1 MKKFKWSILLFI
13 ILALV
18 LSTGV
23 SYLALNQN
31 VKKANEN
38 TTQKMTVALV
48 NEDQGTVF
56 EGNKI
61 AFGDQFV
68 KNVNKNTKQ
77 EWYVVSRGVAESG
90 LKNNN
95 YNMMIVIPNDF
106 SRKAVA
112 IDSELP
118 EKLTLNY
125 KVNATGNK
133 DLKAEAENTAS
144 AILEDFNKQIIDVY
158 FASVIGKLQG
168 AQDNIGKIIEKGTNQ
183 TTMYK
188 KDVHSPLANY
198 TNQFKTVQDYT
209 GISVNSF
216 KGFQDVL
223 KGFGQALDEGN
234 KSNNTYLEGFNNF
247 QKIQTDNNLLANN
260 FTNQFNQYMSDMNS
274 GDVLKQLSALESAN
288 KIIANQFTLSEKDPN
303 ILADASTI
311 QKYLTDVKKQ
321 VSEYDTELAGK
332 LESDIQETVIKKLK
346 QSMSNDGKQEIFIN
360 TLMKQPDVRIKKQI
374 ENLIAKLPS
383 LNMEEIGQSD
393 LPDTTK
399 LQLQNVIQFTK
410 KYNKE
415 NNFYYDPVNKISL
428 GSAIKEVKDK
438 LYTEG
443 ITFSDTAKVIKMESS
458 QTLKINIPEEF
469 KLDGSTEAL
478 HIDGVDRTSDFLQS
492 EAGEITIAPRNEG
505 DIKISLHVKLKD
517 PNINI
522 DVFSPVTWQWELS
535 GTHKKETSSE
545 KEEPNKE
552 DKGTQTENS
561 KVENVV
567 HKSQY
572 GIMPLVHSAKNPI
585 IKKMENTTG
594 KDNGT
599 GGSPGGG
606 TGTDNGT
613 GGNPGG
619 GTGTDNGTGGNPG
632 GGTGTDNGTGGNPGG
647 GTGTDNGTGGNP
659 GGGTGTD
666 NGTGGNP
673 GGGTGTDNGT
683 GGNPGGGTGTD
694 NGTGGNPGGGTGTD
708 NGTGGNPGGGTGTDN
723 GTGGNPGGG
732 TGTDNGT
739 GGNPGGGTGTDNGT
753 GGNPGGG
760 TGTDN
765 GTGGNPGGETG
776 TDNGK
781 VIESTTNQVVHQKT
795 EVLTKNISNVL
806 IKEAVDTVESY
817 QGLMSLYEMYYGIDL
832 RTKDVGPKLEEG
844 SLDAI
849 ATEQSLYYVLNKQ
862 SLIDLISNLVSASI
876 TSEVKQDMTGLK
888 QKIDS
893 YQQLITSADQNSM
906 LLAEKLNET
915 MQQATS
921 MNQNLGEYV
930 KGLAKWRESSLKLA
944 EEQQVLTTNNA
955 GEQTAV
961 LSLDSGIKS
970 LTMQTQS
977 LVESSK
983 HSLATSDDVY
993 KTFDQINGQA
1003 KEIQDSGTTI
1013 VSKADSLLNDF
1024 TKKMEDD
1031 KAFSKNF
1038 TKILANSRIG
1048 DRQNEMLYEFLSS
1061 PVQKQNDGVIVAGNA
1076 FTPYLIV
1083 LTCFI
1088 VALFTAY
1095 AIANQEKKRTQ
1106 SDHFEERFSLIDMNV
1121 PTTVVAFGISIVEGI
1136 SIGVISGR
1144 LLKFGQ
1150 DQSLLW
1156 IAFITII
1163 MMAFVLVSTYLL
1175 RQIKMVGMFIL
1186 LVFLSMYLFL
1196 TEAVGSKVDQ
1206 MSSVGKLRQ
1215 FSPLQY
1221 IEGFLNDFISGKDTG
1236 KVIFI
1241 VLFVIAIIGLVS
1253 NLFVWHKKWEEKEV
1267 NDQTMEHSG

>member
-38 TTQKMTVALV
+38 TTPKMTVALV

-77 EWYVVSRGVAESG
+77 EWYVVSRGVAENG

-112 IDSELP
+112 IDSEIP

-144 AILEDFNKQIIDVY
+144 VILEDFNKQIIDVY
-158 FASVIGKLQG
+158 FASIIGKLQG
-168 AQDNIGKIIEKGTNQ
+168 AQDNIGKIIEKGNVQ

-188 KDVHSPLANY
+188 KDIHSPLANY

-209 GISVNSF
+209 GVSVNSF

-234 KSNNTYLEGFNNF
+234 KSNSTYLDGFNNF
-247 QKIQTDNNLLANN
+247 QKMQTDNNLLANN
-260 FTNQFNQYMSDMNS
+260 FTNQFNQYMNDMNT
-274 GDVLKQLSALESAN
+274 GDALKQLSALESAN
-288 KIIANQFTLSEKDPN
+288 KIISNQFTFSEKEPN
-303 ILADASTI
+303 ILTDASAI
-311 QKYLTDVKKQ
+311 QKYLADVKKQ

-360 TLMKQPDVRIKKQI
+360 TLMKQPDARIKKQI

-399 LQLQNVIQFTK
+399 LQLQNVIQFTQ

-428 GSAIKEVKDK
+428 GNAIKEVKDR

-443 ITFSDTAKVIKMESS
+443 ITFSDTAKVIKMESP
-458 QTLKINIPEEF
+458 QILKIKIPEEF
-469 KLDGSTEAL
+469 KLDGSTGFL
-478 HIDGVDRTSDFLQS
+478 HIDDVDRTSDFLQS

-505 DIKISLHVKLKD
+505 DIKISLDVKLKD

-522 DVFSPVTWQWELS
+522 DVSSPVTWQWELS
-535 GTHKKETSSE
+535 GTHKKETSPE

-572 GIMPLVHSAKNPI
+572 GIMPLVHSAKTPI

-594 KDNGT
+594 NNGGSQEGGSGT
-599 GGSPGGG
+599 GNGGNQEGGSGTGNGGNQEGGSGTGNGGSQEGGSGTGNGGNQEGGSGTGNGGNQEGG
-606 TGTDNGT
+606 TGTGNGGNQEGGSGT
-613 GGNPGG
+613 GNGGNQEGG
-619 GTGTDNGTGGNPG
+619 SGTGNGGSQEGGSGTGN
-632 GGTGTDNGTGGNPGG
+632 GGNQDQG
-647 GTGTDNGTGGNP
+647 DNST
-659 GGGTGTD
+659 T
-666 NGTGGNP
+666 
-673 GGGTGTDNGT
+673 
-683 GGNPGGGTGTD
+683 
-694 NGTGGNPGGGTGTD
+694 
-708 NGTGGNPGGGTGTDN
+708 
-723 GTGGNPGGG
+723 
-732 TGTDNGT
+732 
-739 GGNPGGGTGTDNGT
+739 
-753 GGNPGGG
+753 
-760 TGTDN
+760 
-765 GTGGNPGGETG
+765 
-776 TDNGK
+776 
-781 VIESTTNQVVHQKT
+781 IESTTNQVVHQKA
-795 EVLTKNISNVL
+795 EVLTKNISSLL

-849 ATEQSLYYVLNKQ
+849 ATDQSLYYVLNKQ
-862 SLIDLISNLVSASI
+862 SLIDLISNLVSSSI
-876 TSEVKQDMTGLK
+876 TTEIKQDMSGLK
-888 QKIDS
+888 QKINS
-893 YQQLITSADQNSM
+893 YQQSITSADQNSM
-906 LLAEKLNET
+906 LLAEKLNGT
-915 MQQATS
+915 TQQATS
-921 MNQNLGEYV
+921 MNENLGEYV
-930 KGLAKWRESSLKLA
+930 KGLAKWRENSLKLV
-944 EEQQVLTTNNA
+944 EEQQVLTTNHA
-955 GEQTAV
+955 GEQTAI

-970 LTMQTQS
+970 LMMQSQS

-1013 VSKADSLLNDF
+1013 VSKADLLLNDF

-1031 KAFSKNF
+1031 KSFSKNF

-1048 DRQNEMLYEFLSS
+1048 DRQNEMLYDFLAS

-1095 AIANQEKKRTQ
+1095 AIANQEKKRMQ
-1106 SDHFEERFSLIDMNV
+1106 SDHFEEKFSLIDMNV

-1136 SIGVISGR
+1136 SIGIISGR

-1156 IAFITII
+1156 IAFITFI

-1206 MSSVGKLRQ
+1206 MSSVGKIRQ

-1221 IEGFLNDFISGKDTG
+1221 IENFLNDFISGKDTG
-1236 KVIFI
+1236 KVIFV

>member
-38 TTQKMTVALV
+38 TTPKMTVALV

-158 FASVIGKLQG
+158 FASIIGKLQG

-247 QKIQTDNNLLANN
+247 QKMQTDNNLLANN

-274 GDVLKQLSALESAN
+274 GDTLKQLSALESAN

-303 ILADASTI
+303 ILADASAI

-332 LESDIQETVIKKLK
+332 LESDIQATILK
-346 QSMSNDGKQEIFIN
+346 RLQKSISNDGQHEVVIN
-360 TLMKQPDVRIKKQI
+360 SLMKQPDIRIKQQI
-374 ENLIAKLPS
+374 ENLITKLPS
-383 LNMEEIGQSD
+383 MNMEEIVQSD
-393 LPDTTK
+393 LPDVTK
-399 LQLQNVIQFTK
+399 LQLKNVIQFTN

-415 NNFYYDPVNKISL
+415 NNFNYNPVNKISL
-428 GSAIKEVKDK
+428 GNSIKEVKESLAKD
-438 LYTEG
+438 G
-443 ITFSDTAKVIKMESS
+443 ITFSDTAKVIGMDSS
-458 QTLKINIPEEF
+458 QTMNITIPSGFE
-469 KLDGSTEAL
+469 LYGSTDSL
-478 HIDGVDRTSDFLQS
+478 LIDGVDRTSEFLQNGAVAIS
-492 EAGEITIAPRNEG
+492 ARNEG
-505 DIKISLHVKLKD
+505 DLKISLHVKLVD
-517 PNINI
+517 PSINI
-522 DVFSPVTWQWELS
+522 DVFSPVTWEWKLNGNYE
-535 GTHKKETSSE
+535 KETSTGKE
-545 KEEPNKE
+545 EPKKEEPNKE
-552 DKGTQTENS
+552 NEGTKTENS

-567 HKSQY
+567 NQTQY
-572 GIMPLVHSAKNPI
+572 GIMPLVNTVKKPI
-585 IKKMENTTG
+585 IQKTEQN
-594 KDNGT
+594 NNNT
-599 GGSPGGG
+599 GGNPEGG
-606 TGTDNGT
+606 TGTDNGNGGNPEGGT
-613 GGNPGG
+613 GTDNGNGGNPGSGTGTDNGNGGNPEGGTGTDNGNGGNPEGGTGTDNGNGGNPGG
-619 GTGTDNGTGGNPG
+619 GTGTDNGNGGNPNQG
-632 GGTGTDNGTGGNPGG
+632 GGST
-647 GTGTDNGTGGNP
+647 
-659 GGGTGTD
+659 
-666 NGTGGNP
+666 
-673 GGGTGTDNGT
+673 
-683 GGNPGGGTGTD
+683 
-694 NGTGGNPGGGTGTD
+694 
-708 NGTGGNPGGGTGTDN
+708 
-723 GTGGNPGGG
+723 
-732 TGTDNGT
+732 
-739 GGNPGGGTGTDNGT
+739 
-753 GGNPGGG
+753 
-760 TGTDN
+760 
-765 GTGGNPGGETG
+765 
-776 TDNGK
+776 
-781 VIESTTNQVVHQKT
+781 VIERTNNYIVHQKT
-795 EVLTKNISNVL
+795 EKLTDNTSNVL
-806 IKEAVDTVESY
+806 IKEAVETVQSY
-817 QGLMSLYEMYYGIDL
+817 QGLMSLYQMYYGIDL
-832 RTKDVGPKLEEG
+832 RTNDVGPKLEEG
-844 SLDAI
+844 TLDAI
-849 ATEQSLYYVLNKQ
+849 ATDHSLYYMLNKQ
-862 SLIDLISNLVSASI
+862 SVIDLISNLVSASI
-876 TSEVKQDMTGLK
+876 TSEVKQDMIGLK
-888 QKIDS
+888 QKMDS
-893 YQQLITSADQNSM
+893 YQQLITSADQNSL

-921 MNQNLGEYV
+921 MNQNLGEYL
-930 KGLAKWRESSLKLA
+930 KGLAKWRESSLKLV

-970 LTMQTQS
+970 LTMQTQL

-983 HSLATSDDVY
+983 HSLSTSDDVY

-1003 KEIQDSGTTI
+1003 KEIQESGTTI

-1048 DRQNEMLYEFLSS
+1048 DRQNEMLYEFLAS

-1136 SIGVISGR
+1136 SIGIISGR

>member
-38 TTQKMTVALV
+38 TTPKMTVALV

-77 EWYVVSRGVAESG
+77 EWYVVSRGVAENG

-112 IDSELP
+112 IDSEIP

-144 AILEDFNKQIIDVY
+144 VILEDFNKQIIDVY
-158 FASVIGKLQG
+158 FASIIGKLQG
-168 AQDNIGKIIEKGTNQ
+168 AQDNIGKIIEKGNVQ

-188 KDVHSPLANY
+188 KDIHSPLANY

-209 GISVNSF
+209 GVSVNSF

-234 KSNNTYLEGFNNF
+234 KSNSTYLDGFNNF
-247 QKIQTDNNLLANN
+247 QKMQTDNNLLANN
-260 FTNQFNQYMSDMNS
+260 FTNQFNQYMNDMNT
-274 GDVLKQLSALESAN
+274 GDALKQLSALESAN
-288 KIIANQFTLSEKDPN
+288 KSISNQFTFSEKEPN
-303 ILADASTI
+303 ILTDASAV
-311 QKYLTDVKKQ
+311 QKYLADVKKQ

-360 TLMKQPDVRIKKQI
+360 TLMKQPDARIKKQI

-393 LPDTTK
+393 LPDATK

-428 GSAIKEVKDK
+428 GNAIKEVKDR
-438 LYTEG
+438 LYTER
-443 ITFSDTAKVIKMESS
+443 ITFSDTAKVIKMESP
-458 QTLKINIPEEF
+458 QILKIKIPEEF

-478 HIDGVDRTSDFLQS
+478 YIDDVDRTSDFLQS

-505 DIKISLHVKLKD
+505 DIKIDLHVKLKD

-522 DVFSPVTWQWELS
+522 DVFSPVMWQWELS
-535 GTHKKETSSE
+535 GTHTKETSPE
-545 KEEPNKE
+545 KEELNKE

-572 GIMPLVHSAKNPI
+572 GIMPLVHNAKTPI

-594 KDNGT
+594 K
-599 GGSPGGG
+599 
-606 TGTDNGT
+606 DNGT

-683 GGNPGGGTGTD
+683 GGNPEGGTGTD

-708 NGTGGNPGGGTGTDN
+708 NGTGGD
-723 GTGGNPGGG
+723 
-732 TGTDNGT
+732 
-739 GGNPGGGTGTDNGT
+739 PGGGTGTDNGT

-776 TDNGK
+776 TDNGTGGNPGGETGTDNGK
-781 VIESTTNQVVHQKT
+781 VIESTTNQVIHQKT
-795 EVLTKNISNVL
+795 EKITDITSSVL

-849 ATEQSLYYVLNKQ
+849 ATDQSLYYVLNKQ
-862 SLIDLISNLVSASI
+862 SLIDLISNLVSSSI
-876 TSEVKQDMTGLK
+876 TTEIKQDMSGLK
-888 QKIDS
+888 QKINS
-893 YQQLITSADQNSM
+893 YQQSITSADQNSM
-906 LLAEKLNET
+906 LLAEKLNGT
-915 MQQATS
+915 TQQATS
-921 MNQNLGEYV
+921 MNENLGEYL
-930 KGLAKWRESSLKLA
+930 KGLAKWRENSLKLV
-944 EEQQVLTTNNA
+944 EEQQVLTTNHA
-955 GEQTAV
+955 GEQTAI

-970 LTMQTQS
+970 LMMQSQS

-1013 VSKADSLLNDF
+1013 VSKADLLLNDF

-1031 KAFSKNF
+1031 KSFSKNF

-1048 DRQNEMLYEFLSS
+1048 DRQNEMLYDFLAS

-1095 AIANQEKKRTQ
+1095 AIANQEKKRMQ
-1106 SDHFEERFSLIDMNV
+1106 SDHFEEKFSLIDMNV

-1136 SIGVISGR
+1136 SIGIISGR

-1156 IAFITII
+1156 IAFITFI

-1206 MSSVGKLRQ
+1206 MSSVGKIRQ

-1221 IEGFLNDFISGKDTG
+1221 IESFLNDFISGKDTG
-1236 KVIFI
+1236 KVIFV

>member
-1 MKKFKWSILLFI
+1 MFI

-38 TTQKMTVALV
+38 STPKMTVALV

-77 EWYVVSRGVAESG
+77 EWYVVSRGVAENG

-144 AILEDFNKQIIDVY
+144 TILEDFNKQIIDVY
-158 FASVIGKLQG
+158 FASIIGKLQG
-168 AQDNIGKIIEKGTNQ
+168 AQDNIGKIIEKGNVQ

-209 GISVNSF
+209 GVSVTSF

-223 KGFGQALDEGN
+223 KGFGLALDEGN
-234 KSNNTYLEGFNNF
+234 KSNNTYLDGFNNF
-247 QKIQTDNNLLANN
+247 QKMQTDNNLLANN
-260 FTNQFNQYMSDMNS
+260 FTNQFNQYMSDMNT

-288 KIIANQFTLSEKDPN
+288 KVITNQFTLSEKEPN
-303 ILADASTI
+303 ILADASAI

-332 LESDIQETVIKKLK
+332 LESDIQGTIIKKLK

-374 ENLIAKLPS
+374 ESLIAKLPS
-383 LNMEEIGQSD
+383 LNMEEIVQSE
-393 LPDTTK
+393 LPDATK
-399 LQLQNVIQFTK
+399 LQLQNVIQFTN

-428 GSAIKEVKDK
+428 GNAIKEVKDR
-438 LYTEG
+438 LYKEG
-443 ITFSDTAKVIKMESS
+443 ITFSDTANVIKMESS

-469 KLDGSTEAL
+469 ELYGNTEAL
-478 HIDGVDRTSDFLQS
+478 HIDDVDRTSDFLQS
-492 EAGEITIAPRNEG
+492 EAGEITIPPRNEG
-505 DIKISLHVKLKD
+505 DIKINLHVKLKNT
-517 PNINI
+517 NINI
-522 DVFSPVTWQWELS
+522 DVFSPVMWDWKLS
-535 GTHKKETSSE
+535 GNHKKETSSE

-572 GIMPLVHSAKNPI
+572 GIMPLVHNAKKPI

-594 KDNGT
+594 NN
-599 GGSPGGG
+599 GGSQEGGSGIGNGENQEGG
-606 TGTDNGT
+606 TGTGN
-613 GGNPGG
+613 GGNPNP
-619 GTGTDNGTGGNPG
+619 GTGNGGNPNP
-632 GGTGTDNGTGGNPGG
+632 GTGNGGNPNP
-647 GTGTDNGTGGNP
+647 GTGNGGNP
-659 GGGTGTD
+659 NPGTG
-666 NGTGGNP
+666 NGGNP
-673 GGGTGTDNGT
+673 NPGTGN
-683 GGNPGGGTGTD
+683 GGNPNPGTG
-694 NGTGGNPGGGTGTD
+694 NGGNPDPGTG
-708 NGTGGNPGGGTGTDN
+708 NGGNPDPGTGN
-723 GTGGNPGGG
+723 GGNPDPG
-732 TGTDNGT
+732 TGN
-739 GGNPGGGTGTDNGT
+739 GGNPDPGTGN
-753 GGNPGGG
+753 GGNPNPG
-760 TGTDN
+760 TGNEGNPDP
-765 GTGGNPGGETG
+765 GTGNGGNPDPGTGNGGNPDPGTG
-776 TDNGK
+776 NGGNQNQGGNSTT
-781 VIESTTNQVVHQKT
+781 IESTTNQVVHQKS
-795 EVLTKNISNVL
+795 EELTKNISSVL

-817 QGLMSLYEMYYGIDL
+817 QGLISLYEMYYGIDL

-862 SLIDLISNLVSASI
+862 SLIDLISNLVSSSI
-876 TSEVKQDMTGLK
+876 TTEVKQDMTGLK

-893 YQQLITSADQNSM
+893 YQQFITSADQNSM
-906 LLAEKLNET
+906 LLAEKLNVT
-915 MQQATS
+915 TQQATS
-921 MNQNLGEYV
+921 MNENLGEYL
-930 KGLAKWRESSLKLA
+930 KGLAKWRESSLKLV
-944 EEQQVLTTNNA
+944 EEQQVLTTNNT

-970 LTMQTQS
+970 LMMQSQS

-983 HSLATSDDVY
+983 HSLTTSDDVY

-1024 TKKMEDD
+1024 TKKMDDD
-1031 KAFSKNF
+1031 KSFSKNF

-1048 DRQNEMLYEFLSS
+1048 DRQNEMLYQFLSS

-1106 SDHFEERFSLIDMNV
+1106 SDHFEEKFSLIDMNV

-1136 SIGVISGR
+1136 SIGIISGR
-1144 LLKFGQ
+1144 LLQFGQ

-1206 MSSVGKLRQ
+1206 MSSVGKVRQ

-1221 IEGFLNDFISGKDTG
+1221 IESFLNDFISGKDTG

>member
-38 TTQKMTVALV
+38 TTPKMTVALV

-77 EWYVVSRGVAESG
+77 EWYVVSRGVAENG

-112 IDSELP
+112 IDSEIP

-144 AILEDFNKQIIDVY
+144 VILEDFNKQIIDVY
-158 FASVIGKLQG
+158 FASIIGKLQG
-168 AQDNIGKIIEKGTNQ
+168 AQDNIGKIIEKGNVQ

-188 KDVHSPLANY
+188 KDIHSPLANY

-209 GISVNSF
+209 GVSVNSF

-234 KSNNTYLEGFNNF
+234 KSNSTYLDGFNNF
-247 QKIQTDNNLLANN
+247 QKMQTDNNLLANN
-260 FTNQFNQYMSDMNS
+260 FTNQFNQYMNDMNT
-274 GDVLKQLSALESAN
+274 GDALKQLSALESAN
-288 KIIANQFTLSEKDPN
+288 KIISNQFTFSEKEPN
-303 ILADASTI
+303 ILTDAAAI
-311 QKYLTDVKKQ
+311 QKYLADVKKQ

-360 TLMKQPDVRIKKQI
+360 TLMKQPDARIKKQI

-399 LQLQNVIQFTK
+399 LQLQNVIQFTQ

-428 GSAIKEVKDK
+428 GNAIKEVKDR

-443 ITFSDTAKVIKMESS
+443 ITFSDTAKVIKMESP
-458 QTLKINIPEEF
+458 QILKIKIPEEF
-469 KLDGSTEAL
+469 KLDGSTGFL
-478 HIDGVDRTSDFLQS
+478 HIDDVDRTSDFLQS

-505 DIKISLHVKLKD
+505 DIKISLDVKLKD

-535 GTHKKETSSE
+535 GTHKKETSPE

-599 GGSPGGG
+599 GG
-606 TGTDNGT
+606 
-613 GGNPGG
+613 NPGG

-632 GGTGTDNGTGGNPGG
+632 GGTGKDNGTGGNS
-647 GTGTDNGTGGNP
+647 
-659 GGGTGTD
+659 
-666 NGTGGNP
+666 
-673 GGGTGTDNGT
+673 
-683 GGNPGGGTGTD
+683 GGGTGTD

-776 TDNGK
+776 TDNGTGGNPGGETGTDNGK
-781 VIESTTNQVVHQKT
+781 VTESTTNQVVHQKA
-795 EVLTKNISNVL
+795 EVLTKNISSLL

-849 ATEQSLYYVLNKQ
+849 ATDQSLYYVLNKQ
-862 SLIDLISNLVSASI
+862 SLIDLISNLVSSSI
-876 TSEVKQDMTGLK
+876 TTEIKQDMSGLK
-888 QKIDS
+888 QKINS
-893 YQQLITSADQNSM
+893 YQQSITSADQNSM
-906 LLAEKLNET
+906 LLAEKLNGT
-915 MQQATS
+915 TQQATS
-921 MNQNLGEYV
+921 MNENLGEYV
-930 KGLAKWRESSLKLA
+930 KGLAKWRENSLKLV
-944 EEQQVLTTNNA
+944 EEQQVLTTNHA

-970 LTMQTQS
+970 LMMQSQS

-1013 VSKADSLLNDF
+1013 VSKADLLLNDF

-1031 KAFSKNF
+1031 KSFSKNF

-1048 DRQNEMLYEFLSS
+1048 DRQNEMLYDFLAS

-1095 AIANQEKKRTQ
+1095 AIANQEKKRMQ
-1106 SDHFEERFSLIDMNV
+1106 SDHFEEKFSLIDMNV

-1136 SIGVISGR
+1136 SIGIISGR

-1156 IAFITII
+1156 IAFITFI

-1206 MSSVGKLRQ
+1206 MSSVGKIRQ

-1221 IEGFLNDFISGKDTG
+1221 IESFLNDFISGKDTG
-1236 KVIFI
+1236 KVIFV

>member
-38 TTQKMTVALV
+38 TTPKMTVALV

-77 EWYVVSRGVAESG
+77 EWYVVSRGVAENG

-112 IDSELP
+112 IDSEIP

-144 AILEDFNKQIIDVY
+144 VILEDFNKQIIDVY
-158 FASVIGKLQG
+158 FASIIGKLQG
-168 AQDNIGKIIEKGTNQ
+168 AQDNIGKIIEKGNVQ

-188 KDVHSPLANY
+188 KDIHSPLANY

-209 GISVNSF
+209 GVSVNSF

-234 KSNNTYLEGFNNF
+234 KSNSTYLDGFNNF
-247 QKIQTDNNLLANN
+247 QKMQTDNNLLANN
-260 FTNQFNQYMSDMNS
+260 FTNQFNQYMNDMNT
-274 GDVLKQLSALESAN
+274 GDALKQLSALESAN
-288 KIIANQFTLSEKDPN
+288 KIISNQFTFSEKEPN
-303 ILADASTI
+303 ILTDAAAI
-311 QKYLTDVKKQ
+311 QKYLADVKKQ

-360 TLMKQPDVRIKKQI
+360 TLMKQPDARIKKQI

-428 GSAIKEVKDK
+428 GNAIKEVKDR

-443 ITFSDTAKVIKMESS
+443 ITFSDTAKVIKMESA
-458 QTLKINIPEEF
+458 QTLKISIPEEF
-469 KLDGSTEAL
+469 KLDGSTGFL
-478 HIDGVDRTSDFLQS
+478 HIDGEDRTSDFLQS

-505 DIKISLHVKLKD
+505 DIKIDLHVKLKD

-522 DVFSPVTWQWELS
+522 DVFSPVMWQWELS
-535 GTHKKETSSE
+535 GTHKKETSPE
-545 KEEPNKE
+545 KEKPNKE

-572 GIMPLVHSAKNPI
+572 GIMPLVHNAKKPI

-594 KDNGT
+594 NNE
-599 GGSPGGG
+599 GSQGGG
-606 TGTDNGT
+606 TGKDNGT

-647 GTGTDNGTGGNP
+647 GTGK
-659 GGGTGTD
+659 
-666 NGTGGNP
+666 
-673 GGGTGTDNGT
+673 
-683 GGNPGGGTGTD
+683 
-694 NGTGGNPGGGTGTD
+694 
-708 NGTGGNPGGGTGTDN
+708 
-723 GTGGNPGGG
+723 
-732 TGTDNGT
+732 
-739 GGNPGGGTGTDNGT
+739 DNGT

-781 VIESTTNQVVHQKT
+781 VTESTTNQVVHQKA
-795 EVLTKNISNVL
+795 EVLTKNISSVL

-849 ATEQSLYYVLNKQ
+849 ATDQSLYYVLNKQ
-862 SLIDLISNLVSASI
+862 SLIDLISNLVSSSI
-876 TSEVKQDMTGLK
+876 TTEIKQDMSGLK
-888 QKIDS
+888 QKINS
-893 YQQLITSADQNSM
+893 YQQSITSADQNSM
-906 LLAEKLNET
+906 LLAEKLNGT
-915 MQQATS
+915 TQQATS
-921 MNQNLGEYV
+921 MNENLGEYL
-930 KGLAKWRESSLKLA
+930 KGLAKWRENSLKLV
-944 EEQQVLTTNNA
+944 EEQQVLTTNHA
-955 GEQTAV
+955 GEQTAI

-970 LTMQTQS
+970 LMMQSQS

-1013 VSKADSLLNDF
+1013 VSKADLLLNDF

-1031 KAFSKNF
+1031 KSFSKNF

-1048 DRQNEMLYEFLSS
+1048 DRQNEMLYDFLAS
-1061 PVQKQNDGVIVAGNA
+1061 PVQKQNDGVIAAGNA

-1095 AIANQEKKRTQ
+1095 AIANQEKKRMQ
-1106 SDHFEERFSLIDMNV
+1106 SDHFEEKFSLIDMNV

-1136 SIGVISGR
+1136 SIGIISGR

-1156 IAFITII
+1156 IAFITFI

-1206 MSSVGKLRQ
+1206 MSSVGKIRQ

-1221 IEGFLNDFISGKDTG
+1221 IESFLNDFISGKDTG
-1236 KVIFI
+1236 KVIFV

>member
-38 TTQKMTVALV
+38 TTPKMTVALV

-77 EWYVVSRGVAESG
+77 EWYVVSRGVAENG

-112 IDSELP
+112 IDSEIP

-144 AILEDFNKQIIDVY
+144 VILEDFNKQIIDVY
-158 FASVIGKLQG
+158 FASIIGKLQG
-168 AQDNIGKIIEKGTNQ
+168 AQDNIGKIIEKGNVQ

-188 KDVHSPLANY
+188 KDIHSPLANY

-209 GISVNSF
+209 GVSVNSF

-234 KSNNTYLEGFNNF
+234 KSNNTYLDGFNNF
-247 QKIQTDNNLLANN
+247 QKMQTDNNLLANN
-260 FTNQFNQYMSDMNS
+260 FTNQFNQYMNDMNT
-274 GDVLKQLSALESAN
+274 GDALKQLSALESAN
-288 KIIANQFTLSEKDPN
+288 KIISNQFTFSEKEPN
-303 ILADASTI
+303 ILTDASAI

-415 NNFYYDPVNKISL
+415 NDFYYDPVNKVSL
-428 GSAIKEVKDK
+428 GNAIKEVKDR

-443 ITFSDTAKVIKMESS
+443 ITFSDTAKVIKMESP
-458 QTLKINIPEEF
+458 QILKIKIPEEF

-478 HIDGVDRTSDFLQS
+478 YIDDVDRTSDFLQS

-517 PNINI
+517 SNINI
-522 DVFSPVTWQWELS
+522 DVFSPVMWQWELS
-535 GTHKKETSSE
+535 GTHKKETSPE
-545 KEEPNKE
+545 KEKPNKE

-606 TGTDNGT
+606 TGA
-613 GGNPGG
+613 
-619 GTGTDNGTGGNPG
+619 
-632 GGTGTDNGTGGNPGG
+632 
-647 GTGTDNGTGGNP
+647 
-659 GGGTGTD
+659 
-666 NGTGGNP
+666 
-673 GGGTGTDNGT
+673 
-683 GGNPGGGTGTD
+683 
-694 NGTGGNPGGGTGTD
+694 
-708 NGTGGNPGGGTGTDN
+708 DN

-781 VIESTTNQVVHQKT
+781 VIESTTNQVVHQKA
-795 EVLTKNISNVL
+795 EVLTKNISSVL

-849 ATEQSLYYVLNKQ
+849 ATDQSLYYVLNKQ
-862 SLIDLISNLVSASI
+862 SLIDLISNLVSSSI
-876 TSEVKQDMTGLK
+876 TTEVKQDMTGLK

-893 YQQLITSADQNSM
+893 YQQFITSADQNSI
-906 LLAEKLNET
+906 LLAEKLNGT
-915 MQQATS
+915 TQQATS
-921 MNQNLGEYV
+921 MNENLGEYV
-930 KGLAKWRESSLKLA
+930 KGLAKWRENSLKLV
-944 EEQQVLTTNNA
+944 EEQQVVTTNHA

-970 LTMQTQS
+970 LMMQSQS

-1013 VSKADSLLNDF
+1013 VSKADLLLNDF

-1031 KAFSKNF
+1031 KSFSKNF

-1048 DRQNEMLYEFLSS
+1048 DRQNEMLYDFLAS

-1095 AIANQEKKRTQ
+1095 AIANQEKKRMQ
-1106 SDHFEERFSLIDMNV
+1106 SDHFEEKFSLIDMNV

-1136 SIGVISGR
+1136 SIGIISGR

-1156 IAFITII
+1156 IAFITFI

-1206 MSSVGKLRQ
+1206 MSSVGKIRQ

-1221 IEGFLNDFISGKDTG
+1221 IESFLNDFISGKDTG
-1236 KVIFI
+1236 KVIFV

>member
-38 TTQKMTVALV
+38 TTPKMTVALV

-77 EWYVVSRGVAESG
+77 EWYVVSRGVAENG

-112 IDSELP
+112 IDSEIP

-144 AILEDFNKQIIDVY
+144 VILEDFNKQIIDVY
-158 FASVIGKLQG
+158 FASIIGKLQG
-168 AQDNIGKIIEKGTNQ
+168 AQDNIGKIIEKGNVQ

-188 KDVHSPLANY
+188 KDIHSPLANY

-209 GISVNSF
+209 GVSVNSF

-234 KSNNTYLEGFNNF
+234 KSNSTYLDGFNNF
-247 QKIQTDNNLLANN
+247 QKMQTDNNLLANN
-260 FTNQFNQYMSDMNS
+260 FTNQFNQYMNDMNT
-274 GDVLKQLSALESAN
+274 GDALKQLSALESAN
-288 KIIANQFTLSEKDPN
+288 KIISNQFTFSEKEPN
-303 ILADASTI
+303 ILTDAAAI
-311 QKYLTDVKKQ
+311 QKYLADVKKQ

-360 TLMKQPDVRIKKQI
+360 TLMKQPDARIKKQI

-428 GSAIKEVKDK
+428 GNAIKEVKDR

-443 ITFSDTAKVIKMESS
+443 ITFSDTAKVIKMESP
-458 QTLKINIPEEF
+458 QTLKISIPEEF
-469 KLDGSTEAL
+469 KLDGSTGFL
-478 HIDGVDRTSDFLQS
+478 HIDGEDRTSDFLQS

-505 DIKISLHVKLKD
+505 DIKIDLHVKLKD

-522 DVFSPVTWQWELS
+522 DVFSPVMWQWELS
-535 GTHKKETSSE
+535 GTHKKETSPE
-545 KEEPNKE
+545 KEKPNKE

-572 GIMPLVHSAKNPI
+572 GIMPLVHNAKKPI

-594 KDNGT
+594 NNE
-599 GGSPGGG
+599 GSQGGG
-606 TGTDNGT
+606 TGKDNGT

-619 GTGTDNGTGGNPG
+619 GTGTDNG
-632 GGTGTDNGTGGNPGG
+632 
-647 GTGTDNGTGGNP
+647 
-659 GGGTGTD
+659 
-666 NGTGGNP
+666 
-673 GGGTGTDNGT
+673 
-683 GGNPGGGTGTD
+683 
-694 NGTGGNPGGGTGTD
+694 
-708 NGTGGNPGGGTGTDN
+708 
-723 GTGGNPGGG
+723 
-732 TGTDNGT
+732 
-739 GGNPGGGTGTDNGT
+739 
-753 GGNPGGG
+753 
-760 TGTDN
+760 
-765 GTGGNPGGETG
+765 
-776 TDNGK
+776 K
-781 VIESTTNQVVHQKT
+781 VTESTTNQVVHQKA
-795 EVLTKNISNVL
+795 EVLTKNISSVL
-806 IKEAVDTVESY
+806 IKEAVDTVETY

-849 ATEQSLYYVLNKQ
+849 ATDQSLYYVLNKQ
-862 SLIDLISNLVSASI
+862 SLIDLISNLVSSSI
-876 TSEVKQDMTGLK
+876 TTEIKQDMSGLK
-888 QKIDS
+888 QKINS
-893 YQQLITSADQNSM
+893 YQQSITSADQNSM
-906 LLAEKLNET
+906 LLAEKLNGT
-915 MQQATS
+915 TQQATS
-921 MNQNLGEYV
+921 MNENLGEYL
-930 KGLAKWRESSLKLA
+930 KGLAKWRENSLKLV
-944 EEQQVLTTNNA
+944 EEQQVLTTNHA
-955 GEQTAV
+955 GEQTAI

-970 LTMQTQS
+970 LMMQSQS

-1013 VSKADSLLNDF
+1013 VSKADLLLNDF
-1024 TKKMEDD
+1024 TKKIEDD
-1031 KAFSKNF
+1031 KSFSKNF

-1048 DRQNEMLYEFLSS
+1048 DRQNEMLYDFLAS
-1061 PVQKQNDGVIVAGNA
+1061 PVQKQNDGVIAAGNA

-1095 AIANQEKKRTQ
+1095 AIANQEKKRMQ
-1106 SDHFEERFSLIDMNV
+1106 SDHFEEKFSLIDMNV

-1136 SIGVISGR
+1136 SIGIISGR

-1156 IAFITII
+1156 IAFITFI

-1206 MSSVGKLRQ
+1206 MSSVGKIRQ

-1221 IEGFLNDFISGKDTG
+1221 IESFLNDFISGKDTG
-1236 KVIFI
+1236 KVIFV

>member
-38 TTQKMTVALV
+38 TTPKMTVALV

-77 EWYVVSRGVAESG
+77 EWYVVSRGVAENG

-112 IDSELP
+112 IDSEIP

-144 AILEDFNKQIIDVY
+144 VILEDFNKQIIDVY
-158 FASVIGKLQG
+158 FASIIGKLQG
-168 AQDNIGKIIEKGTNQ
+168 AQDNIGKIIEKGNVQ

-188 KDVHSPLANY
+188 KDIHSPLANY

-209 GISVNSF
+209 GVSVNSF

-234 KSNNTYLEGFNNF
+234 KSNSTYLDGFNNF
-247 QKIQTDNNLLANN
+247 QKMQTDNNLLANN
-260 FTNQFNQYMSDMNS
+260 FTNQFNQYMNDMNT
-274 GDVLKQLSALESAN
+274 GDALKQLSALESAN
-288 KIIANQFTLSEKDPN
+288 KSISNQFTFSEKEPN
-303 ILADASTI
+303 VLTDASAV
-311 QKYLTDVKKQ
+311 QKYLADVKKQ

-332 LESDIQETVIKKLK
+332 LEGDIQETVIKKLK

-360 TLMKQPDVRIKKQI
+360 TLMKQPDARIKKQI

-393 LPDTTK
+393 LPDATK

-428 GSAIKEVKDK
+428 GNAIKEVKDR
-438 LYTEG
+438 LYTER
-443 ITFSDTAKVIKMESS
+443 ITFSDTAKVIKMESP
-458 QTLKINIPEEF
+458 QILKIKIPEEF

-478 HIDGVDRTSDFLQS
+478 YIDDVDRTSDFLQS

-505 DIKISLHVKLKD
+505 DIKIDLHVKLKD

-522 DVFSPVTWQWELS
+522 DVFSPVMWQWELS
-535 GTHKKETSSE
+535 GTHTKETSPE
-545 KEEPNKE
+545 KEEPNKEEPNKE

-572 GIMPLVHSAKNPI
+572 GIMPLVHNAKKPI

-594 KDNGT
+594 NNEGNQGGGTGKDNGT
-599 GGSPGGG
+599 GGNPGGGTGTDNGTGGNQGGG

-619 GTGTDNGTGGNPG
+619 GTGTDNGTGGNQ
-632 GGTGTDNGTGGNPGG
+632 
-647 GTGTDNGTGGNP
+647 
-659 GGGTGTD
+659 
-666 NGTGGNP
+666 

-781 VIESTTNQVVHQKT
+781 VIESTTNQVIHQKT
-795 EVLTKNISNVL
+795 EKITDITSSVL

-849 ATEQSLYYVLNKQ
+849 ATDQSLYYVLNKQ
-862 SLIDLISNLVSASI
+862 SLIDLISNLVSSSI
-876 TSEVKQDMTGLK
+876 TTEIKQDMSGLK
-888 QKIDS
+888 QKINS
-893 YQQLITSADQNSM
+893 YQQSITSADQNSM
-906 LLAEKLNET
+906 LLAEKLNGT
-915 MQQATS
+915 TQQATS
-921 MNQNLGEYV
+921 MNENLGEYV
-930 KGLAKWRESSLKLA
+930 KGLAKWRENSLKLV
-944 EEQQVLTTNNA
+944 EEQQVVTTNHA

-970 LTMQTQS
+970 LMMQSQS

-1013 VSKADSLLNDF
+1013 VSKADLLLNDF

-1031 KAFSKNF
+1031 KSFSKNF

-1048 DRQNEMLYEFLSS
+1048 DRQNEMLYDFLAS

-1095 AIANQEKKRTQ
+1095 AIANQEKKRMQ
-1106 SDHFEERFSLIDMNV
+1106 SDHFEEKFSLIDMNV

-1136 SIGVISGR
+1136 SIGIISGR

-1156 IAFITII
+1156 IAFITFI

-1206 MSSVGKLRQ
+1206 MSSVGKIRQ

-1221 IEGFLNDFISGKDTG
+1221 IESFLNDFISGKDTG
-1236 KVIFI
+1236 KVIFV

>member
-38 TTQKMTVALV
+38 TTPKMTVALV

-77 EWYVVSRGVAESG
+77 EWYVVSRGVAENG

-112 IDSELP
+112 IDSEIP

-144 AILEDFNKQIIDVY
+144 VILEDFNKQIIDVY
-158 FASVIGKLQG
+158 FASIIGKLQG
-168 AQDNIGKIIEKGTNQ
+168 AQDNIGKIIEKGNVQ

-188 KDVHSPLANY
+188 KDIHSPLANY

-209 GISVNSF
+209 GVSVNSF

-234 KSNNTYLEGFNNF
+234 KSNSTYLDGFNNF
-247 QKIQTDNNLLANN
+247 QKMQTDNNLLANN
-260 FTNQFNQYMSDMNS
+260 FTNQFNQYMNDMNT
-274 GDVLKQLSALESAN
+274 GDALKQLSALESAN
-288 KIIANQFTLSEKDPN
+288 KIISNQFTFSEKEPN
-303 ILADASTI
+303 ILTDAAAI
-311 QKYLTDVKKQ
+311 QKYLADVKKQ

-360 TLMKQPDVRIKKQI
+360 TLMKQPDARIKKQI

-428 GSAIKEVKDK
+428 GNAIKEVKDR

-443 ITFSDTAKVIKMESS
+443 ITFSDTAKVIKMESP
-458 QTLKINIPEEF
+458 QILKIKIPEEF
-469 KLDGSTEAL
+469 KLDGSTGFL
-478 HIDGVDRTSDFLQS
+478 HIDGEDRTSDFLQS

-505 DIKISLHVKLKD
+505 DIKIDLHVKLKD

-522 DVFSPVTWQWELS
+522 DVFSPVMWQWELS
-535 GTHKKETSSE
+535 GTHKKETSPE
-545 KEEPNKE
+545 KEKPNKE

-572 GIMPLVHSAKNPI
+572 GIMPLVHNAKTPI

-594 KDNGT
+594 NN
-599 GGSPGGG
+599 GGSQEGG
-606 TGTDNGT
+606 TGTGNEGNQNQGDNST
-613 GGNPGG
+613 
-619 GTGTDNGTGGNPG
+619 T
-632 GGTGTDNGTGGNPGG
+632 
-647 GTGTDNGTGGNP
+647 
-659 GGGTGTD
+659 
-666 NGTGGNP
+666 
-673 GGGTGTDNGT
+673 
-683 GGNPGGGTGTD
+683 
-694 NGTGGNPGGGTGTD
+694 
-708 NGTGGNPGGGTGTDN
+708 
-723 GTGGNPGGG
+723 
-732 TGTDNGT
+732 
-739 GGNPGGGTGTDNGT
+739 
-753 GGNPGGG
+753 
-760 TGTDN
+760 
-765 GTGGNPGGETG
+765 
-776 TDNGK
+776 
-781 VIESTTNQVVHQKT
+781 IESTTNQVVHQKA
-795 EVLTKNISNVL
+795 EVLTKNISSVL

-849 ATEQSLYYVLNKQ
+849 ATDQSLYYVLNKQ
-862 SLIDLISNLVSASI
+862 SLIDLISNLVSSSI
-876 TSEVKQDMTGLK
+876 TTEIKQDMSGLK
-888 QKIDS
+888 QKINS
-893 YQQLITSADQNSM
+893 YQQSITSADQNSM
-906 LLAEKLNET
+906 LLAEKLNGT
-915 MQQATS
+915 TQQATS
-921 MNQNLGEYV
+921 MNENLGEYV
-930 KGLAKWRESSLKLA
+930 KGLAKWRENSLKLV
-944 EEQQVLTTNNA
+944 EEQQVLTTNHA
-955 GEQTAV
+955 GEQTAI

-970 LTMQTQS
+970 LMMQSQS

-1013 VSKADSLLNDF
+1013 VSKADLLLNDF

-1031 KAFSKNF
+1031 KSFSKNF

-1048 DRQNEMLYEFLSS
+1048 DRQNEMLYDFLAS
-1061 PVQKQNDGVIVAGNA
+1061 PVQKQNDGVIAAGNA

-1095 AIANQEKKRTQ
+1095 AIANQEKKRMQ
-1106 SDHFEERFSLIDMNV
+1106 SDHFEEKFSLIDMNV

-1136 SIGVISGR
+1136 SIGIISGR

-1156 IAFITII
+1156 IAFITFI

-1206 MSSVGKLRQ
+1206 MSSVGKIRQ

-1221 IEGFLNDFISGKDTG
+1221 IESFLNDFISGKDTG
-1236 KVIFI
+1236 KVIFV

>member
-1 MKKFKWSILLFI
+1 
-13 ILALV
+13 
-18 LSTGV
+18 
-23 SYLALNQN
+23 
-31 VKKANEN
+31 
-38 TTQKMTVALV
+38 
-48 NEDQGTVF
+48 
-56 EGNKI
+56 
-61 AFGDQFV
+61 
-68 KNVNKNTKQ
+68 
-77 EWYVVSRGVAESG
+77 
-90 LKNNN
+90 
-95 YNMMIVIPNDF
+95 
-106 SRKAVA
+106 
-112 IDSELP
+112 
-118 EKLTLNY
+118 
-125 KVNATGNK
+125 
-133 DLKAEAENTAS
+133 
-144 AILEDFNKQIIDVY
+144 
-158 FASVIGKLQG
+158 
-168 AQDNIGKIIEKGTNQ
+168 
-183 TTMYK
+183 
-188 KDVHSPLANY
+188 
-198 TNQFKTVQDYT
+198 
-209 GISVNSF
+209 
-216 KGFQDVL
+216 
-223 KGFGQALDEGN
+223 
-234 KSNNTYLEGFNNF
+234 
-247 QKIQTDNNLLANN
+247 DNNLLANN

-288 KIIANQFTLSEKDPN
+288 KIIANQFTLSEKDPS
-303 ILADASTI
+303 ILADASAI

-332 LESDIQETVIKKLK
+332 LESDIQATILK
-346 QSMSNDGKQEIFIN
+346 RLQKSISNDGQHEVVIN
-360 TLMKQPDVRIKKQI
+360 SLMKQPDLRIKQQI

-383 LNMEEIGQSD
+383 LNMEEIVQSD
-393 LPDTTK
+393 LPDVTK
-399 LQLQNVIQFTK
+399 LQLKNVIQFTN

-428 GSAIKEVKDK
+428 GNSIKEIKESLSKD
-438 LYTEG
+438 G
-443 ITFSDTAKVIKMESS
+443 IIFNDTAKVIGMDSS
-458 QTLKINIPEEF
+458 QTMNISIPSGFE
-469 KLDGSTEAL
+469 LYGSTDSL
-478 HIDGVDRTSDFLQS
+478 LIDGVDRTSEFQQNGS
-492 EAGEITIAPRNEG
+492 ITISARNEG
-505 DIKISLHVKLKD
+505 DLKISLHVKLID

-522 DVFSPVTWQWELS
+522 DVFSPITWEWKLNGNYE
-535 GTHKKETSSE
+535 KETSTG

-552 DKGTQTENS
+552 EPNKEEPNKENEGTKAGNS

-567 HKSQY
+567 NKAQY
-572 GIMPLVHSAKNPI
+572 GIMPLVNTVKKPI
-585 IKKMENTTG
+585 IQKTEQSNNNTGGNPEGGTG
-594 KDNGT
+594 TDNGT
-599 GGSPGGG
+599 GGNQGGETG
-606 TGTDNGT
+606 TDNGTGGNQGGETGTDNGT

-673 GGGTGTDNGT
+673 GDGTGTDNGT

-694 NGTGGNPGGGTGTD
+694 NGTGGNPGDGTGTD
-708 NGTGGNPGGGTGTDN
+708 NGTGGNQNQGGGST
-723 GTGGNPGGG
+723 
-732 TGTDNGT
+732 
-739 GGNPGGGTGTDNGT
+739 
-753 GGNPGGG
+753 
-760 TGTDN
+760 
-765 GTGGNPGGETG
+765 
-776 TDNGK
+776 
-781 VIESTTNQVVHQKT
+781 VIERTNNYIVHQKT
-795 EVLTKNISNVL
+795 EKLTNNTSNVL
-806 IKEAVDTVESY
+806 IKEAVETVQSY
-817 QGLMSLYEMYYGIDL
+817 QGLMSLYQMYYGIDL
-832 RTKDVGPKLEEG
+832 RTNDVGPKLEEG

-849 ATEQSLYYVLNKQ
+849 ATDHSLYYMLNKQ
-862 SLIDLISNLVSASI
+862 SVIDLISNLVSASI
-876 TSEVKQDMTGLK
+876 TSEVKQDMIGLK
-888 QKIDS
+888 QKMDS

-921 MNQNLGEYV
+921 MNQNLGEYL
-930 KGLAKWRESSLKLA
+930 KGLAKWRESSLKLV

-1003 KEIQDSGTTI
+1003 KEIQESGTTI

-1136 SIGVISGR
+1136 SIGIISGR

-1156 IAFITII
+1156 IAFITFI

-1206 MSSVGKLRQ
+1206 MSSVGKMRQ

-1241 VLFVIAIIGLVS
+1241 VLFVIAIIGLAS

>member
-1 MKKFKWSILLFI
+1 MFI

-572 GIMPLVHSAKNPI
+572 GIMPLVHNAKTPI

-599 GGSPGGG
+599 GGS
-606 TGTDNGT
+606 
-613 GGNPGG
+613 
-619 GTGTDNGTGGNPG
+619 
-632 GGTGTDNGTGGNPGG
+632 
-647 GTGTDNGTGGNP
+647 
-659 GGGTGTD
+659 
-666 NGTGGNP
+666 P

-876 TSEVKQDMTGLK
+876 TSEIKQDMTGLK

-1095 AIANQEKKRTQ
+1095 AIANQEKKRAQ

-1121 PTTVVAFGISIVEGI
+1121 PTTVVVFGISIVEGI

-1144 LLKFGQ
+1144 LLKFSQ

>member
-1 MKKFKWSILLFI
+1 MFI

-18 LSTGV
+18 LSTGI

-31 VKKANEN
+31 VKKAIEN
-38 TTQKMTVALV
+38 TTPKMTVALV

-158 FASVIGKLQG
+158 FASIIGKLQG
-168 AQDNIGKIIEKGTNQ
+168 AQDNIGKIIEKGTAQ

-247 QKIQTDNNLLANN
+247 QKMQTDNNLLANN

-288 KIIANQFTLSEKDPN
+288 KIIANQFTLSEKDPS
-303 ILADASTI
+303 ILADASAI

-332 LESDIQETVIKKLK
+332 LESDIQATILK
-346 QSMSNDGKQEIFIN
+346 RLQKSISNDGQHEVVIN
-360 TLMKQPDVRIKKQI
+360 SLMKQPDLRIKQQI

-383 LNMEEIGQSD
+383 LNMEEIVQSD
-393 LPDTTK
+393 LPDVTK
-399 LQLQNVIQFTK
+399 LQLKNVIQFTN

-428 GSAIKEVKDK
+428 GNSIKEIKESLSKD
-438 LYTEG
+438 G
-443 ITFSDTAKVIKMESS
+443 IIFNDTAKVIGMDSS
-458 QTLKINIPEEF
+458 QTMNISIPSGFE
-469 KLDGSTEAL
+469 LYGSTDSL
-478 HIDGVDRTSDFLQS
+478 LIDGVDRTSEFQQNGS
-492 EAGEITIAPRNEG
+492 ITISARNEG
-505 DIKISLHVKLKD
+505 DLKISLHVKLID

-522 DVFSPVTWQWELS
+522 DVFSPITWEWKLNGNYE
-535 GTHKKETSSE
+535 KETSTG

-552 DKGTQTENS
+552 EPNKEEPNKENEGTKTENS
-561 KVENVV
+561 KVESVV
-567 HKSQY
+567 NKAQY
-572 GIMPLVHSAKNPI
+572 GIMPLVNTVKKPI
-585 IKKMENTTG
+585 IQKTEQN
-594 KDNGT
+594 NNNT
-599 GGSPGGG
+599 GGNPEGG
-606 TGTDNGT
+606 TGTDNGN

-619 GTGTDNGTGGNPG
+619 GTGTDNGNGGNPNQG
-632 GGTGTDNGTGGNPGG
+632 GGST
-647 GTGTDNGTGGNP
+647 
-659 GGGTGTD
+659 
-666 NGTGGNP
+666 
-673 GGGTGTDNGT
+673 
-683 GGNPGGGTGTD
+683 
-694 NGTGGNPGGGTGTD
+694 
-708 NGTGGNPGGGTGTDN
+708 
-723 GTGGNPGGG
+723 
-732 TGTDNGT
+732 
-739 GGNPGGGTGTDNGT
+739 
-753 GGNPGGG
+753 
-760 TGTDN
+760 
-765 GTGGNPGGETG
+765 
-776 TDNGK
+776 
-781 VIESTTNQVVHQKT
+781 VIERTNNYIVHQKT
-795 EVLTKNISNVL
+795 EKLTNNTSNVL
-806 IKEAVDTVESY
+806 IKEAVETVQSY
-817 QGLMSLYEMYYGIDL
+817 QGLMSLYQMYYGIDL
-832 RTKDVGPKLEEG
+832 RTNDVGPKLEEG

-849 ATEQSLYYVLNKQ
+849 ATDHSLYYMLNKQ
-862 SLIDLISNLVSASI
+862 SVIDLISNLVSASI
-876 TSEVKQDMTGLK
+876 TSEVKQDMIGLK
-888 QKIDS
+888 QKMDS

-921 MNQNLGEYV
+921 MNQNLGEYL

-1003 KEIQDSGTTI
+1003 KEIQESGTTI

-1048 DRQNEMLYEFLSS
+1048 DRQNEMLYEFLAS

-1136 SIGVISGR
+1136 SIGIISGR

-1156 IAFITII
+1156 IAFITFI

-1206 MSSVGKLRQ
+1206 MSSVGKMRQ

-1241 VLFVIAIIGLVS
+1241 VLFVIAIIGLAS

>member
-1 MKKFKWSILLFI
+1 MFI

-38 TTQKMTVALV
+38 TTPKMTVALV

-77 EWYVVSRGVAESG
+77 EWYVVSRGVAENG

-112 IDSELP
+112 IDSEIP

-144 AILEDFNKQIIDVY
+144 VILEDFNKQIIDVY
-158 FASVIGKLQG
+158 FASIIGKLQG
-168 AQDNIGKIIEKGTNQ
+168 AQDNIGKIIEKGNVQ

-188 KDVHSPLANY
+188 KDIHSPLANY

-209 GISVNSF
+209 GVSVNSF

-234 KSNNTYLEGFNNF
+234 KSNSTYLDGFNNF
-247 QKIQTDNNLLANN
+247 QKMQTDNNLLANN
-260 FTNQFNQYMSDMNS
+260 FTNQFNQYMNDMNT
-274 GDVLKQLSALESAN
+274 GDALKQLSALESAN
-288 KIIANQFTLSEKDPN
+288 KIISNQFTFSEKEPN
-303 ILADASTI
+303 ILTDAAAI
-311 QKYLTDVKKQ
+311 QKYLADVKKQ

-360 TLMKQPDVRIKKQI
+360 TLMKQPDARIKKQI

-428 GSAIKEVKDK
+428 GNAIKEVKDR

-443 ITFSDTAKVIKMESS
+443 ITFSDTAKVIKMESP
-458 QTLKINIPEEF
+458 QILKIKIPEEF
-469 KLDGSTEAL
+469 KLDGSTGFL
-478 HIDGVDRTSDFLQS
+478 HIDGEDRTSDFLQS

-505 DIKISLHVKLKD
+505 DIKIDLHVKLKD

-522 DVFSPVTWQWELS
+522 DVFSPVMWQWELS
-535 GTHKKETSSE
+535 GTHKKETSPE
-545 KEEPNKE
+545 KEKPNKE

-572 GIMPLVHSAKNPI
+572 GIMPLVHNAKTPI

-594 KDNGT
+594 NNE
-599 GGSPGGG
+599 GSQGGG
-606 TGTDNGT
+606 TGKDNGT

-632 GGTGTDNGTGGNPGG
+632 GGTGKDNE
-647 GTGTDNGTGGNP
+647 
-659 GGGTGTD
+659 
-666 NGTGGNP
+666 
-673 GGGTGTDNGT
+673 
-683 GGNPGGGTGTD
+683 
-694 NGTGGNPGGGTGTD
+694 
-708 NGTGGNPGGGTGTDN
+708 
-723 GTGGNPGGG
+723 
-732 TGTDNGT
+732 T

-781 VIESTTNQVVHQKT
+781 VTESTTNQVVHQKA
-795 EVLTKNISNVL
+795 EVLTKNISSVL

-849 ATEQSLYYVLNKQ
+849 ATDQSLYYVLNKQ
-862 SLIDLISNLVSASI
+862 SLIDLISNLVSSSI
-876 TSEVKQDMTGLK
+876 TTEIKQDMSGLK
-888 QKIDS
+888 QKINS
-893 YQQLITSADQNSM
+893 YQQSITSADQNSM
-906 LLAEKLNET
+906 LLAEKLNGT
-915 MQQATS
+915 TQQATS
-921 MNQNLGEYV
+921 MNENLGEYV
-930 KGLAKWRESSLKLA
+930 KGLAKWRENSLKLV
-944 EEQQVLTTNNA
+944 EEQQVLTTNHA
-955 GEQTAV
+955 GEQTAI

-970 LTMQTQS
+970 LMMQSQS

-1013 VSKADSLLNDF
+1013 VSKADLLLNDF

-1031 KAFSKNF
+1031 KSFSKNF

-1048 DRQNEMLYEFLSS
+1048 DRQNEMLYDFLAS
-1061 PVQKQNDGVIVAGNA
+1061 PVQKQNDGVIAAGNA

-1095 AIANQEKKRTQ
+1095 AIANQEKKRMQ
-1106 SDHFEERFSLIDMNV
+1106 SDHFEEKFSLIDMNV

-1136 SIGVISGR
+1136 SIGIISGR

-1156 IAFITII
+1156 IAFITFI

-1206 MSSVGKLRQ
+1206 MSSVGKIRQ

-1221 IEGFLNDFISGKDTG
+1221 IESFLNDFISGKDTG
-1236 KVIFI
+1236 KVIFV

>member
-38 TTQKMTVALV
+38 TTPKMTVALV

-77 EWYVVSRGVAESG
+77 EWYVVSRGVAENG

-112 IDSELP
+112 IDSEIP

-144 AILEDFNKQIIDVY
+144 VILEDFNKQIIDVY
-158 FASVIGKLQG
+158 FASIIGKLQG
-168 AQDNIGKIIEKGTNQ
+168 AQDNIGKIIEKGNVQ

-188 KDVHSPLANY
+188 KDIHSPLANY

-209 GISVNSF
+209 GVSVNSF

-234 KSNNTYLEGFNNF
+234 KSNSTYLDGFNNF
-247 QKIQTDNNLLANN
+247 QKMQTDNNLLANN
-260 FTNQFNQYMSDMNS
+260 FTNQFNQYMNDMNT
-274 GDVLKQLSALESAN
+274 GDALKQLSALESAN
-288 KIIANQFTLSEKDPN
+288 KIISNQFTFSEKEPN
-303 ILADASTI
+303 ILTDAAAI
-311 QKYLTDVKKQ
+311 QKYLADVKKQ

-360 TLMKQPDVRIKKQI
+360 TLMKQPDARIKKQI

-428 GSAIKEVKDK
+428 GNAIKEVKDR

-443 ITFSDTAKVIKMESS
+443 ITFSDTAKVIKMESP
-458 QTLKINIPEEF
+458 QILKIKIPEEF
-469 KLDGSTEAL
+469 KLDGSTGFL
-478 HIDGVDRTSDFLQS
+478 HIDGEDRTSDFLQS

-505 DIKISLHVKLKD
+505 DIKIDLHVKLKD

-522 DVFSPVTWQWELS
+522 DVFSPVMWQWELS
-535 GTHKKETSSE
+535 GTHKKETSPE
-545 KEEPNKE
+545 KEKPNKE

-572 GIMPLVHSAKNPI
+572 GIMPLVHNAKTPI

-594 KDNGT
+594 NNEGN
-599 GGSPGGG
+599 PGGG
-606 TGTDNGT
+606 TGKDNGT

-632 GGTGTDNGTGGNPGG
+632 GGTGTDNG
-647 GTGTDNGTGGNP
+647 
-659 GGGTGTD
+659 
-666 NGTGGNP
+666 
-673 GGGTGTDNGT
+673 
-683 GGNPGGGTGTD
+683 
-694 NGTGGNPGGGTGTD
+694 
-708 NGTGGNPGGGTGTDN
+708 
-723 GTGGNPGGG
+723 
-732 TGTDNGT
+732 
-739 GGNPGGGTGTDNGT
+739 
-753 GGNPGGG
+753 
-760 TGTDN
+760 
-765 GTGGNPGGETG
+765 
-776 TDNGK
+776 K
-781 VIESTTNQVVHQKT
+781 VTESTTNQVVHQKA
-795 EVLTKNISNVL
+795 EVLTKNISSVL

-849 ATEQSLYYVLNKQ
+849 ATDQSLYYVLNKQ
-862 SLIDLISNLVSASI
+862 SLIDLISNLVSSSI
-876 TSEVKQDMTGLK
+876 TTEIKQDMSGLK
-888 QKIDS
+888 QKINS
-893 YQQLITSADQNSM
+893 YQQSITSADQNSM
-906 LLAEKLNET
+906 LLAEKLNGT
-915 MQQATS
+915 TQQATS
-921 MNQNLGEYV
+921 MNENLGEYV
-930 KGLAKWRESSLKLA
+930 KGLAKWRENSLKLV
-944 EEQQVLTTNNA
+944 EEQQVLTTNHA
-955 GEQTAV
+955 GEQTAI

-970 LTMQTQS
+970 LMMQSQS

-1013 VSKADSLLNDF
+1013 VSKADLLLNDF

-1031 KAFSKNF
+1031 KSFSKNF

-1048 DRQNEMLYEFLSS
+1048 DRQNEMLYDFLAS
-1061 PVQKQNDGVIVAGNA
+1061 PVQKQNDGVIAAGNA

-1095 AIANQEKKRTQ
+1095 AIANQEKKRMQ
-1106 SDHFEERFSLIDMNV
+1106 SDHFEEKFSLIDMNV

-1136 SIGVISGR
+1136 SIGIISGR

-1156 IAFITII
+1156 IAFITFI

-1206 MSSVGKLRQ
+1206 MSSVGKIRQ

-1221 IEGFLNDFISGKDTG
+1221 IESFLNDFISGKDTG
-1236 KVIFI
+1236 KVIFV

>member
-38 TTQKMTVALV
+38 TTPKMTVALV

-77 EWYVVSRGVAESG
+77 EWYVVSRGVAENG

-112 IDSELP
+112 IDSEIP

-144 AILEDFNKQIIDVY
+144 VILEDFNKQIIDVY
-158 FASVIGKLQG
+158 FASIIGKLQG
-168 AQDNIGKIIEKGTNQ
+168 AQDNIGKIIEKGNVQ

-188 KDVHSPLANY
+188 KDIHSPLANY

-209 GISVNSF
+209 GVSVNSF

-234 KSNNTYLEGFNNF
+234 KSNSTYLDGFNNF
-247 QKIQTDNNLLANN
+247 QKMQTDNNLLANN
-260 FTNQFNQYMSDMNS
+260 FTNQFNQYMNDMNT
-274 GDVLKQLSALESAN
+274 GDALKQLSALESAN
-288 KIIANQFTLSEKDPN
+288 KIISNQFTFSEKEPN
-303 ILADASTI
+303 ILTDAAAI
-311 QKYLTDVKKQ
+311 QKYLADVKKQ

-393 LPDTTK
+393 LPDATK

-410 KYNKE
+410 KYNQE

-428 GSAIKEVKDK
+428 GNAIKEVKDR

-443 ITFSDTAKVIKMESS
+443 ITFSDTAKVIKMESA
-458 QTLKINIPEEF
+458 QTLKISIPEEF
-469 KLDGSTEAL
+469 ELYGSTEAL
-478 HIDGVDRTSDFLQS
+478 KIDDVDYTSMFL
-492 EAGEITIAPRNEG
+492 EKNGEITIPPRNEG
-505 DIKISLHVKLKD
+505 DIKINLNVKLKD

-522 DVFSPVTWQWELS
+522 DVFSPVMWQWELS
-535 GTHKKETSSE
+535 GTHKPE
-545 KEEPNKE
+545 KEKPNKE

-572 GIMPLVHSAKNPI
+572 GIMPLVHNAKTPI

-594 KDNGT
+594 NNE
-599 GGSPGGG
+599 GSQGGG
-606 TGTDNGT
+606 TGK
-613 GGNPGG
+613 
-619 GTGTDNGTGGNPG
+619 DNGTGGNPG

-781 VIESTTNQVVHQKT
+781 VTESTTNQVVHQKA
-795 EVLTKNISNVL
+795 EVLTKNISSVL

-849 ATEQSLYYVLNKQ
+849 ATDQSLYYVLNKQ
-862 SLIDLISNLVSASI
+862 SLIDLISNLVSSSI
-876 TSEVKQDMTGLK
+876 TTEIKQDMSGLK
-888 QKIDS
+888 QKINS
-893 YQQLITSADQNSM
+893 YQQSITSADQNSM
-906 LLAEKLNET
+906 LLAEKLNGT
-915 MQQATS
+915 TQQATS
-921 MNQNLGEYV
+921 MNENLGEYV
-930 KGLAKWRESSLKLA
+930 KGLAKWRENSLKLV
-944 EEQQVLTTNNA
+944 EEQQVLTTNHA

-970 LTMQTQS
+970 LMMQSQS

-1013 VSKADSLLNDF
+1013 VSKADLLLNDF

-1031 KAFSKNF
+1031 KSFSKNF

-1048 DRQNEMLYEFLSS
+1048 DRQNEMLYDFLAS

-1095 AIANQEKKRTQ
+1095 AIANQEKKRMQ
-1106 SDHFEERFSLIDMNV
+1106 SDHFEEKFSLIDMNV

-1136 SIGVISGR
+1136 SIGIISGR

-1156 IAFITII
+1156 IAFITFI

-1206 MSSVGKLRQ
+1206 MSSVGKIRQ

-1221 IEGFLNDFISGKDTG
+1221 IESFLNDFISGKDTG
-1236 KVIFI
+1236 KVIFV

>member
-38 TTQKMTVALV
+38 STPKMTVALV

-77 EWYVVSRGVAESG
+77 EWYVVSRGVAENG

-144 AILEDFNKQIIDVY
+144 TILEDFNKQIIDVY
-158 FASVIGKLQG
+158 FASIIGKLQG
-168 AQDNIGKIIEKGTNQ
+168 AQDNIGKIIEKGNVQ

-223 KGFGQALDEGN
+223 KGFGQTLDEGN

-247 QKIQTDNNLLANN
+247 QKMQSDNNLLANN
-260 FTNQFNQYMSDMNS
+260 FSSQFNQSMSEMGA
-274 GDVLKQLSALESAN
+274 GDALKQLSSLESAN
-288 KIIANQFTLSEKDPN
+288 KIIANQFMLSEKEPN
-303 ILADASTI
+303 ILADASAM

-332 LESDIQETVIKKLK
+332 LESDIQATINKRLQKSL
-346 QSMSNDGKQEIFIN
+346 SNDGQQEVFIN
-360 TLMKQPDVRIKKQI
+360 TLMKQPDVRIKQQI
-374 ENLIAKLPS
+374 ENLITKLPS
-383 LNMEEIGQSD
+383 LNMEEIVQSD
-393 LPDTTK
+393 LPDETK
-399 LQLQNVIQFTK
+399 LQLKNVIQFTN

-415 NNFYYDPVNKISL
+415 NNFNYDPVNKISL
-428 GSAIKEVKDK
+428 GNSIKEVKNSLSKD
-438 LYTEG
+438 G
-443 ITFSDTAKVIKMESS
+443 ITFSDTAKVIKMESP
-458 QTLKINIPEEF
+458 QTMNISIPSGFE
-469 KLDGSTEAL
+469 LYGSTGSL
-478 HIDGVDRTSDFLQS
+478 YIDDVDYTSEFLQNG
-492 EAGEITIAPRNEG
+492 AVTIPARNEG
-505 DIKISLHVKLKD
+505 DLKINLHVKLID
-517 PNINI
+517 PSINI
-522 DVFSPVTWQWELS
+522 DVFSPVTWEWRLNGNYE
-535 GTHKKETSSE
+535 KETSSG
-545 KEEPNKE
+545 KEEPKKEEPKKE
-552 DKGTQTENS
+552 DEGTQSKNS

-567 HKSQY
+567 NKTQY
-572 GIMPLVHSAKNPI
+572 GIMPLVHTAKKPI
-585 IKKMENTTG
+585 IQKTEQ
-594 KDNGT
+594 DNNGNGGT
-599 GGSPGGG
+599 PEGG
-606 TGTDNGT
+606 TGTDPGGT
-613 GGNPGG
+613 PEGGTGTDPGGNPGG
-619 GTGTDNGTGGNPG
+619 GTGTDPGGNPG
-632 GGTGTDNGTGGNPGG
+632 GGTGTDPGGNPGG
-647 GTGTDNGTGGNP
+647 GTGTDPGGNP

-666 NGTGGNP
+666 PGGNP
-673 GGGTGTDNGT
+673 GGGTGTDP
-683 GGNPGGGTGTD
+683 GGNQGD
-694 NGTGGNPGGGTGTD
+694 NS
-708 NGTGGNPGGGTGTDN
+708 
-723 GTGGNPGGG
+723 
-732 TGTDNGT
+732 
-739 GGNPGGGTGTDNGT
+739 
-753 GGNPGGG
+753 
-760 TGTDN
+760 
-765 GTGGNPGGETG
+765 
-776 TDNGK
+776 K
-781 VIESTTNQVVHQKT
+781 VIERTTNQVVHQKT
-795 EVLTKNISNVL
+795 EKLTTNTSNVL
-806 IKEAVDTVESY
+806 IKEAVDTVQSY
-817 QGLMSLYEMYYGIDL
+817 QGLLSLYQMYYGIDL

-862 SLIDLISNLVSASI
+862 SLTDLISNLVSSSI
-876 TSEVKQDMTGLK
+876 TAEVKQDMTGLK

-893 YQQLITSADQNSM
+893 YQQFITSADQNSM
-906 LLAEKLNET
+906 LLAEKLNVT
-915 MQQATS
+915 TQQATS
-921 MNQNLGEYV
+921 MNENLGEYL
-930 KGLAKWRESSLKLA
+930 KGLAKWRESSLKLV
-944 EEQQVLTTNNA
+944 EEQQVLTTNNT

-970 LTMQTQS
+970 LMMQSQS

-983 HSLATSDDVY
+983 HSLTTSDDVY

-1003 KEIQDSGTTI
+1003 KEIQESGTTI

-1024 TKKMEDD
+1024 TKKMDDD
-1031 KAFSKNF
+1031 KSFSKNF

-1048 DRQNEMLYEFLSS
+1048 DRQNEMLYQFLSS

-1106 SDHFEERFSLIDMNV
+1106 SDHFEEKFSLIDMNV

-1136 SIGVISGR
+1136 SIGIISGR
-1144 LLKFGQ
+1144 LLQFGQ

-1206 MSSVGKLRQ
+1206 MSSVGKVRQ

-1221 IEGFLNDFISGKDTG
+1221 IESFLNDFISGKDTG

>member
-1 MKKFKWSILLFI
+1 MKKFRWSILLFI

-38 TTQKMTVALV
+38 TTPKMTVALV

-77 EWYVVSRGVAESG
+77 EWYVVSRGVAENG

-125 KVNATGNK
+125 KVNATGNN

-144 AILEDFNKQIIDVY
+144 TILEDFNKQIIDVY
-158 FASVIGKLQG
+158 FASIIIKLQG
-168 AQDNIGKIIEKGTNQ
+168 AQDNIGKIIEKGNVQ

-209 GISVNSF
+209 GVSVNSF

-223 KGFGQALDEGN
+223 KGFGQVLDEGN

-247 QKIQTDNNLLANN
+247 QKMQSDNNLLANN
-260 FTNQFNQYMSDMNS
+260 FTSQFNQYMSEMNT

-288 KIIANQFTLSEKDPN
+288 KVITNQFTLSEKEPN
-303 ILADASTI
+303 ILADASAI
-311 QKYLTDVKKQ
+311 QKHLTDVKKQ

-346 QSMSNDGKQEIFIN
+346 QSMSNDGKKEIFIN
-360 TLMKQPDVRIKKQI
+360 TLMKQPDDRIKKQI
-374 ENLIAKLPS
+374 ENLIVKLPS
-383 LNMEEIGQSD
+383 LNMEEIVQSD

-399 LQLQNVIQFTK
+399 LQLQNVIQFTN

-415 NNFYYDPVNKISL
+415 NNFNYDPVNKISL
-428 GSAIKEVKDK
+428 GNAIKEVKDS
-438 LYTEG
+438 LYKDGT
-443 ITFSDTAKVIKMESS
+443 TFSDTAKVIKMESP
-458 QTLKINIPEEF
+458 QILKIKIPEEF
-469 KLDGSTEAL
+469 ELDGSTGFL
-478 HIDGVDRTSDFLQS
+478 HIDGEDRTSDFLQS

-522 DVFSPVTWQWELS
+522 DVFSPVMWQWELS
-535 GTHKKETSSE
+535 GTHKKETSPE
-545 KEEPNKE
+545 KEKPNKE

-561 KVENVV
+561 RVENVV

-572 GIMPLVHSAKNPI
+572 GIMPLVHNAKKPI
-585 IKKMENTTG
+585 IKKMENTTGNNGGNPGGGTG

-599 GGSPGGG
+599 GGSPGDG
-606 TGTDNGT
+606 TGTG
-613 GGNPGG
+613 
-619 GTGTDNGTGGNPG
+619 
-632 GGTGTDNGTGGNPGG
+632 
-647 GTGTDNGTGGNP
+647 
-659 GGGTGTD
+659 
-666 NGTGGNP
+666 
-673 GGGTGTDNGT
+673 
-683 GGNPGGGTGTD
+683 
-694 NGTGGNPGGGTGTD
+694 
-708 NGTGGNPGGGTGTDN
+708 N

-765 GTGGNPGGETG
+765 GTGGNPGGEPGTDNGTGGNPGGEPG

-795 EVLTKNISNVL
+795 EVLTKNISSVL

-844 SLDAI
+844 SLEAI

-862 SLIDLISNLVSASI
+862 SLIDLISNLVSSGI
-876 TSEVKQDMTGLK
+876 TAEVKQDMTGLK

-893 YQQLITSADQNSM
+893 YQQFITSADQNSM
-906 LLAEKLNET
+906 LLAEKLNVT
-915 MQQATS
+915 TQQATS
-921 MNQNLGEYV
+921 MNENLGEYL
-930 KGLAKWRESSLKLA
+930 KGLAKWRESSLKLV
-944 EEQQVLTTNNA
+944 EEQQVLTTNNT

-970 LTMQTQS
+970 LMSQSQS

-1031 KAFSKNF
+1031 KTFSKNF

-1048 DRQNEMLYEFLSS
+1048 DRQNEMLYQFLSS

-1106 SDHFEERFSLIDMNV
+1106 SDHFEEKFSLIDMNV

-1136 SIGVISGR
+1136 SIGIISGR
-1144 LLKFGQ
+1144 LLQFGQ

-1206 MSSVGKLRQ
+1206 MSSVGKVRQ

-1221 IEGFLNDFISGKDTG
+1221 IESFLNDFISGKDTG

>member
-38 TTQKMTVALV
+38 TTPKMTVALV

-68 KNVNKNTKQ
+68 KNVNKNMKQ
-77 EWYVVSRGVAESG
+77 EWYVVSRGVAENG

-112 IDSELP
+112 IDSEIP

-144 AILEDFNKQIIDVY
+144 VILEDFNKQIIDVY
-158 FASVIGKLQG
+158 FASIIGKLQG
-168 AQDNIGKIIEKGTNQ
+168 AQDNIGKIIEKGNVQ

-188 KDVHSPLANY
+188 KDIHSPLANY

-234 KSNNTYLEGFNNF
+234 KSNNTYLDGFNNF
-247 QKIQTDNNLLANN
+247 QKMQTDNNLLANN
-260 FTNQFNQYMSDMNS
+260 FTNQFNQYMNDMNT
-274 GDVLKQLSALESAN
+274 GDALKQLSALESAN
-288 KIIANQFTLSEKDPN
+288 KIISNQFTFSEKEPN
-303 ILADASTI
+303 ILTDASAV
-311 QKYLTDVKKQ
+311 QKYLADVKKQ

-415 NNFYYDPVNKISL
+415 NDFYYDPVNKVSL
-428 GSAIKEVKDK
+428 GNAIKEVKDR

-443 ITFSDTAKVIKMESS
+443 ITFSDTAKVIKMESP
-458 QTLKINIPEEF
+458 QILKIKIPEEF

-478 HIDGVDRTSDFLQS
+478 YIDDVDRTSDFLQS

-517 PNINI
+517 SNINI
-522 DVFSPVTWQWELS
+522 DVFSPVMWQWELS
-535 GTHKKETSSE
+535 GTHKKETSPE
-545 KEEPNKE
+545 KEKPNKE

-599 GGSPGGG
+599 GGSPGGE
-606 TGTDNGT
+606 TGA
-613 GGNPGG
+613 
-619 GTGTDNGTGGNPG
+619 
-632 GGTGTDNGTGGNPGG
+632 
-647 GTGTDNGTGGNP
+647 
-659 GGGTGTD
+659 
-666 NGTGGNP
+666 
-673 GGGTGTDNGT
+673 
-683 GGNPGGGTGTD
+683 
-694 NGTGGNPGGGTGTD
+694 
-708 NGTGGNPGGGTGTDN
+708 DN

-781 VIESTTNQVVHQKT
+781 VIESTTNQVVHQKA
-795 EVLTKNISNVL
+795 EVLTKNISSVL

-849 ATEQSLYYVLNKQ
+849 ATDQSLYYVLNKQ
-862 SLIDLISNLVSASI
+862 SLIDLISNLVSSSI
-876 TSEVKQDMTGLK
+876 TTEVKQDMTGLK

-893 YQQLITSADQNSM
+893 YQQFITSADQNSI
-906 LLAEKLNET
+906 LLAEKLNGT
-915 MQQATS
+915 TQQATS
-921 MNQNLGEYV
+921 MNENLGEYV
-930 KGLAKWRESSLKLA
+930 KGLAKWRENSLKLV
-944 EEQQVLTTNNA
+944 EEQQVVTTNHA

-970 LTMQTQS
+970 LMMQSQS

-1013 VSKADSLLNDF
+1013 VSKADLLLNDF

-1031 KAFSKNF
+1031 KSFSKNF

-1048 DRQNEMLYEFLSS
+1048 DRQNEMLYDFLAS

-1095 AIANQEKKRTQ
+1095 AIANQEKKRMQ
-1106 SDHFEERFSLIDMNV
+1106 SDHFEEKFSLIDMNV

-1136 SIGVISGR
+1136 SIGIISGR

-1156 IAFITII
+1156 IAFITFI

-1206 MSSVGKLRQ
+1206 MSSVGKIRQ

-1221 IEGFLNDFISGKDTG
+1221 IESFLNDFISGKDTG
-1236 KVIFI
+1236 KVIFV

>member
-1 MKKFKWSILLFI
+1 MFI

-38 TTQKMTVALV
+38 STPKMTVALV

-77 EWYVVSRGVAESG
+77 EWYVVSRGVAENG

-144 AILEDFNKQIIDVY
+144 TILEDFNKQIIDVY
-158 FASVIGKLQG
+158 FASIVGKLQG
-168 AQDNIGKIIEKGTNQ
+168 AQDNIGKIIEKGNVQ

-209 GISVNSF
+209 GVSVTSF

-223 KGFGQALDEGN
+223 KGFGLALDEGN
-234 KSNNTYLEGFNNF
+234 KSNNTYLDGFNNF
-247 QKIQTDNNLLANN
+247 QKMQTDNNLLANN
-260 FTNQFNQYMSDMNS
+260 FTNQFNQYMSDMNT

-288 KIIANQFTLSEKDPN
+288 KVITNQFTLSEKEPN
-303 ILADASTI
+303 ILADASAI

-332 LESDIQETVIKKLK
+332 LESDIQGTIIKKLK

-374 ENLIAKLPS
+374 ESLIAKLPS
-383 LNMEEIGQSD
+383 LNMEEIVQSE
-393 LPDTTK
+393 LPDATK
-399 LQLQNVIQFTK
+399 LQLQNVIQFTN

-428 GSAIKEVKDK
+428 GNAIKEVKDR
-438 LYTEG
+438 LYKEG
-443 ITFSDTAKVIKMESS
+443 ITFSDTANVIKMESS

-469 KLDGSTEAL
+469 ELYGNTEAL
-478 HIDGVDRTSDFLQS
+478 HIDDVDRTSDFLQS
-492 EAGEITIAPRNEG
+492 EAGEITIPPRNEG
-505 DIKISLHVKLKD
+505 DIKINLHVKLKNT
-517 PNINI
+517 NINI
-522 DVFSPVTWQWELS
+522 DVFSPVMWDWKLS
-535 GTHKKETSSE
+535 GNHKKETSSE

-572 GIMPLVHSAKNPI
+572 GIMPLVHNAKKPI

-594 KDNGT
+594 NN
-599 GGSPGGG
+599 GGSQEGGSGIGNGENQEGG
-606 TGTDNGT
+606 TGTGNGGSPNPGT
-613 GGNPGG
+613 GNGGNPNP
-619 GTGTDNGTGGNPG
+619 GTGNGGNPNP
-632 GGTGTDNGTGGNPGG
+632 GTGNGGNPNP
-647 GTGTDNGTGGNP
+647 GTGNGGNP
-659 GGGTGTD
+659 NPGTG
-666 NGTGGNP
+666 NGGNP
-673 GGGTGTDNGT
+673 NPGTGN
-683 GGNPGGGTGTD
+683 GGNPDPGTG
-694 NGTGGNPGGGTGTD
+694 NGGNPDPGTG
-708 NGTGGNPGGGTGTDN
+708 NGGNPDPGTGN
-723 GTGGNPGGG
+723 GGNPDPG
-732 TGTDNGT
+732 TGN
-739 GGNPGGGTGTDNGT
+739 GGNPNPGTGNEGNPDPGT
-753 GGNPGGG
+753 GNGGNPDPG
-760 TGTDN
+760 TGN
-765 GTGGNPGGETG
+765 GGNPDPGTGNGGNQNQGGNST
-776 TDNGK
+776 T
-781 VIESTTNQVVHQKT
+781 IESTTNQVVHQKS
-795 EVLTKNISNVL
+795 EELTKNISSVL

-817 QGLMSLYEMYYGIDL
+817 QGLISLYEMYYGIDL

-862 SLIDLISNLVSASI
+862 SLIDLISNLVSSSI
-876 TSEVKQDMTGLK
+876 TTEVKQDMTGLK

-893 YQQLITSADQNSM
+893 YQQFITSADQNSM
-906 LLAEKLNET
+906 LLAEKLNVT
-915 MQQATS
+915 TQQATS
-921 MNQNLGEYV
+921 MNENLGEYL
-930 KGLAKWRESSLKLA
+930 KGLAKWRESSLKLV
-944 EEQQVLTTNNA
+944 EEQQVLTTNNT

-970 LTMQTQS
+970 LMMQSQS

-983 HSLATSDDVY
+983 HSLTTSDDVY

-1024 TKKMEDD
+1024 TKKMDDD
-1031 KAFSKNF
+1031 KSFSKNF

-1048 DRQNEMLYEFLSS
+1048 DRQNEMLYQFLSS

-1106 SDHFEERFSLIDMNV
+1106 SDHFEEKFSLIDMNV

-1136 SIGVISGR
+1136 SIGIISGR
-1144 LLKFGQ
+1144 LLQFGQ

-1206 MSSVGKLRQ
+1206 MSSVGKVRQ

-1221 IEGFLNDFISGKDTG
+1221 IESFLNDFISGKDTG

>member
-38 TTQKMTVALV
+38 TTPKMTVALV

-77 EWYVVSRGVAESG
+77 EWYVVSRGVAENG

-112 IDSELP
+112 IDSEIP

-144 AILEDFNKQIIDVY
+144 VILEDFNKQIIDVY
-158 FASVIGKLQG
+158 FASIIGKLQG
-168 AQDNIGKIIEKGTNQ
+168 AQDNIGKIIEKGNVQ

-188 KDVHSPLANY
+188 KDIHSPLANY

-209 GISVNSF
+209 GVSVNSF

-234 KSNNTYLEGFNNF
+234 KSNSTYLDGFNNF
-247 QKIQTDNNLLANN
+247 QKMQTDNNLLANN
-260 FTNQFNQYMSDMNS
+260 FINQFNQYMNDMNT
-274 GDVLKQLSALESAN
+274 GDALKQLSALESAN
-288 KIIANQFTLSEKDPN
+288 KIISNQFTFSEKEPN
-303 ILADASTI
+303 ILTDAAAI
-311 QKYLTDVKKQ
+311 QKYLADVKKQ

-360 TLMKQPDVRIKKQI
+360 TLMKQPDARIKKQI

-393 LPDTTK
+393 LPDATK

-428 GSAIKEVKDK
+428 GNAIKEVKDR

-443 ITFSDTAKVIKMESS
+443 ITFSDTAKVIKMESP
-458 QTLKINIPEEF
+458 QILKIKIPEEF

-478 HIDGVDRTSDFLQS
+478 YIDDVDRTSDFLQS

-505 DIKISLHVKLKD
+505 DIKIDLHVKLKD

-522 DVFSPVTWQWELS
+522 DVFSPVMWQWELS
-535 GTHKKETSSE
+535 GTHKKETSPE
-545 KEEPNKE
+545 KEKPNKE

-572 GIMPLVHSAKNPI
+572 GIMPLVHNAKTPI

-594 KDNGT
+594 NNEGSQGGGTGKDNGT
-599 GGSPGGG
+599 GGNPGGG
-606 TGTDNGT
+606 TGTDNGTGGNPGGGTGKDNGT

-632 GGTGTDNGTGGNPGG
+632 GGTGTDNG
-647 GTGTDNGTGGNP
+647 
-659 GGGTGTD
+659 
-666 NGTGGNP
+666 
-673 GGGTGTDNGT
+673 
-683 GGNPGGGTGTD
+683 
-694 NGTGGNPGGGTGTD
+694 
-708 NGTGGNPGGGTGTDN
+708 
-723 GTGGNPGGG
+723 
-732 TGTDNGT
+732 
-739 GGNPGGGTGTDNGT
+739 
-753 GGNPGGG
+753 
-760 TGTDN
+760 
-765 GTGGNPGGETG
+765 
-776 TDNGK
+776 K
-781 VIESTTNQVVHQKT
+781 VTESTTNQVVHQKA
-795 EVLTKNISNVL
+795 EVLTKNISSVL

-849 ATEQSLYYVLNKQ
+849 ATDQSLYYVLNKQ
-862 SLIDLISNLVSASI
+862 SLIDLISNLVSSSI
-876 TSEVKQDMTGLK
+876 TTEIKQDMSGLK
-888 QKIDS
+888 QKINS
-893 YQQLITSADQNSM
+893 YQQSITSADQNSM
-906 LLAEKLNET
+906 LLAEKLNGT
-915 MQQATS
+915 TQQATS
-921 MNQNLGEYV
+921 MNENLGEYV
-930 KGLAKWRESSLKLA
+930 KGLAKWRENSLKLV
-944 EEQQVLTTNNA
+944 EEQQVLTTNHA
-955 GEQTAV
+955 GEQTAI

-970 LTMQTQS
+970 LMMQSQS

-1013 VSKADSLLNDF
+1013 VSKADLLLNDF

-1031 KAFSKNF
+1031 KSFSKNF

-1048 DRQNEMLYEFLSS
+1048 DRQNEMLYDFLAS
-1061 PVQKQNDGVIVAGNA
+1061 PVQKQNDGVIAAGNA

-1095 AIANQEKKRTQ
+1095 AIANQEKKRMQ
-1106 SDHFEERFSLIDMNV
+1106 SDHFEEKFSLIDMNV

-1136 SIGVISGR
+1136 SIGIISGR

-1156 IAFITII
+1156 IAFITFI

-1206 MSSVGKLRQ
+1206 MSSVGKIRQ

-1221 IEGFLNDFISGKDTG
+1221 IESFLNDFISGKDTG
-1236 KVIFI
+1236 KVIFV

>member
-1 MKKFKWSILLFI
+1 MFI

-38 TTQKMTVALV
+38 TTPKMTVALV

-77 EWYVVSRGVAESG
+77 EWYVVSRGVAENG

-112 IDSELP
+112 IDSEIP

-144 AILEDFNKQIIDVY
+144 VILEDFNKQIIDVY
-158 FASVIGKLQG
+158 FASIIGKLQG
-168 AQDNIGKIIEKGTNQ
+168 AQDNIGKIIEKGNVQ

-188 KDVHSPLANY
+188 KDIHSPLANY

-209 GISVNSF
+209 GVSVNSF

-234 KSNNTYLEGFNNF
+234 KSNSTYLDGFNNF
-247 QKIQTDNNLLANN
+247 QKMQTDNNLLANN
-260 FTNQFNQYMSDMNS
+260 FTNQFNQYMNDMNT
-274 GDVLKQLSALESAN
+274 GDALKQLSALESAN
-288 KIIANQFTLSEKDPN
+288 KIISNQFTFSEKEPN
-303 ILADASTI
+303 ILTDAAAI
-311 QKYLTDVKKQ
+311 QKYLADVKKQ

-360 TLMKQPDVRIKKQI
+360 TLMKQPDARIKKQI

-428 GSAIKEVKDK
+428 GNAIKEVKDR

-443 ITFSDTAKVIKMESS
+443 ITFSDTAKVIKMESP
-458 QTLKINIPEEF
+458 QILKIKIPEEF
-469 KLDGSTEAL
+469 KLDGSTGFL
-478 HIDGVDRTSDFLQS
+478 HIDGEDRTSDFLQS

-505 DIKISLHVKLKD
+505 DIKIDLHVKLKD

-522 DVFSPVTWQWELS
+522 DVFSPVMWQWELS
-535 GTHKKETSSE
+535 GTHKKETSPE
-545 KEEPNKE
+545 KEKPNKE

-572 GIMPLVHSAKNPI
+572 GIMPLVHNAKTPI

-594 KDNGT
+594 NNE
-599 GGSPGGG
+599 GSQGGG
-606 TGTDNGT
+606 TGKDNGT

-632 GGTGTDNGTGGNPGG
+632 GGTGK
-647 GTGTDNGTGGNP
+647 
-659 GGGTGTD
+659 
-666 NGTGGNP
+666 
-673 GGGTGTDNGT
+673 
-683 GGNPGGGTGTD
+683 
-694 NGTGGNPGGGTGTD
+694 
-708 NGTGGNPGGGTGTDN
+708 
-723 GTGGNPGGG
+723 
-732 TGTDNGT
+732 
-739 GGNPGGGTGTDNGT
+739 
-753 GGNPGGG
+753 
-760 TGTDN
+760 
-765 GTGGNPGGETG
+765 
-776 TDNGK
+776 DNGK
-781 VIESTTNQVVHQKT
+781 VTESTTNQVVHQKA
-795 EVLTKNISNVL
+795 EVLTKNISSVL

-849 ATEQSLYYVLNKQ
+849 ATDQSLYYVLNKQ
-862 SLIDLISNLVSASI
+862 SLIDLISNLVSSSI
-876 TSEVKQDMTGLK
+876 TTEIKQDMSGLK
-888 QKIDS
+888 QKINS
-893 YQQLITSADQNSM
+893 YQQSITSADQNSM
-906 LLAEKLNET
+906 LLAEKLNGT
-915 MQQATS
+915 TQQATS
-921 MNQNLGEYV
+921 MNENLGEYV
-930 KGLAKWRESSLKLA
+930 KGLAKWRENSLKLV
-944 EEQQVLTTNNA
+944 EEQQVLTTNHA
-955 GEQTAV
+955 GEQTAI

-970 LTMQTQS
+970 LMMQSQS

-1013 VSKADSLLNDF
+1013 VSKADLLLNDF

-1031 KAFSKNF
+1031 KSFSKNF

-1048 DRQNEMLYEFLSS
+1048 DRQNEMLYDFLAS
-1061 PVQKQNDGVIVAGNA
+1061 PVQKQNDGVIAAGNA

-1095 AIANQEKKRTQ
+1095 AIANQEKKRMQ
-1106 SDHFEERFSLIDMNV
+1106 SDHFEEKFSLIDMNV

-1136 SIGVISGR
+1136 SIGIISGR

-1156 IAFITII
+1156 IAFITFI

-1206 MSSVGKLRQ
+1206 MSSVGKIRQ

-1221 IEGFLNDFISGKDTG
+1221 IESFLNDFISGKDTG
-1236 KVIFI
+1236 KVIFV

>member
-1 MKKFKWSILLFI
+1 MKKFRWSILLFI

-77 EWYVVSRGVAESG
+77 EWYVVSRGVAENG

-125 KVNATGNK
+125 KVNATGNN

-144 AILEDFNKQIIDVY
+144 TILEDFNKQIIDVY
-158 FASVIGKLQG
+158 FASIIGKLQG
-168 AQDNIGKIIEKGTNQ
+168 AQDNIGKIIEKGNVQ

-209 GISVNSF
+209 GVSVNSF

-223 KGFGQALDEGN
+223 KGFGQVLEEGN

-247 QKIQTDNNLLANN
+247 QKMQTDNNLLANN
-260 FTNQFNQYMSDMNS
+260 FTSQFNQYMSELNT
-274 GDVLKQLSALESAN
+274 GDVLKQLGALESAN
-288 KIIANQFTLSEKDPN
+288 KVIANQFTLSEKEPN
-303 ILADASTI
+303 ILADASAI
-311 QKYLTDVKKQ
+311 QKHLTDVKKQ

-360 TLMKQPDVRIKKQI
+360 TLMKQPDVRIKNQI

-383 LNMEEIGQSD
+383 LNMEEIVQSD

-399 LQLQNVIQFTK
+399 LQLQNVIQFTN

-415 NNFYYDPVNKISL
+415 NNFNYDPVNKISL
-428 GSAIKEVKDK
+428 GNAIKEVKDK

-443 ITFSDTAKVIKMESS
+443 ITFSDTAKVIKMESP

-478 HIDGVDRTSDFLQS
+478 HIDDVDRTSDFLQS

-522 DVFSPVTWQWELS
+522 DVFSPVMWQWELN
-535 GTHKKETSSE
+535 GTHKKETSPE
-545 KEEPNKE
+545 KE

-572 GIMPLVHSAKNPI
+572 GIMPLVHNAKKPI

-594 KDNGT
+594 N
-599 GGSPGGG
+599 
-606 TGTDNGT
+606 N
-613 GGNPGG
+613 
-619 GTGTDNGTGGNPG
+619 
-632 GGTGTDNGTGGNPGG
+632 
-647 GTGTDNGTGGNP
+647 
-659 GGGTGTD
+659 
-666 NGTGGNP
+666 
-673 GGGTGTDNGT
+673 
-683 GGNPGGGTGTD
+683 
-694 NGTGGNPGGGTGTD
+694 
-708 NGTGGNPGGGTGTDN
+708 
-723 GTGGNPGGG
+723 
-732 TGTDNGT
+732 
-739 GGNPGGGTGTDNGT
+739 

-765 GTGGNPGGETG
+765 GTGGNPGGEPG

-781 VIESTTNQVVHQKT
+781 VIESTTNQVVHQKS
-795 EVLTKNISNVL
+795 EELTKNISSVL

-817 QGLMSLYEMYYGIDL
+817 QSLISLYEMYYGIDL
-832 RTKDVGPKLEEG
+832 RTQDVGPKLEEG

-862 SLIDLISNLVSASI
+862 NLIDLISNLVSSGI
-876 TSEVKQDMTGLK
+876 TAEVKQDMTGLK

-893 YQQLITSADQNSM
+893 YHQFITSADQNSM
-906 LLAEKLNET
+906 LLAEKLNVT
-915 MQQATS
+915 TQQATS
-921 MNQNLGEYV
+921 MNENLGEYL
-930 KGLAKWRESSLKLA
+930 KGLAKWRESSLKLV
-944 EEQQVLTTNNA
+944 EEQQVLTTNNT

-970 LTMQTQS
+970 LMSQSQS

-1031 KAFSKNF
+1031 KTFSKNF

-1048 DRQNEMLYEFLSS
+1048 DRQNEMLYQFLSS

-1106 SDHFEERFSLIDMNV
+1106 SDHFEEKFSLIDMNV

-1136 SIGVISGR
+1136 SIGIISGR
-1144 LLKFGQ
+1144 LLQFGQ

-1206 MSSVGKLRQ
+1206 MSSVGKVRQ

-1221 IEGFLNDFISGKDTG
+1221 IESFLNDFISGKDTG

>member
-38 TTQKMTVALV
+38 TTPKMTVALV

-77 EWYVVSRGVAESG
+77 EWYVVSRGVAENG

-112 IDSELP
+112 IDSEIP

-144 AILEDFNKQIIDVY
+144 VILEDFNKQIIDVY
-158 FASVIGKLQG
+158 FASIIGKLQG
-168 AQDNIGKIIEKGTNQ
+168 AQDNIGKIIEKGNVQ

-188 KDVHSPLANY
+188 KDIHSPLANY

-209 GISVNSF
+209 GVSVNSF

-234 KSNNTYLEGFNNF
+234 KSNSTYLDGFNNF
-247 QKIQTDNNLLANN
+247 QKMQTDNNLLANN
-260 FTNQFNQYMSDMNS
+260 FTNQFNQYMNDMNT
-274 GDVLKQLSALESAN
+274 GDALKQLSALESAN
-288 KIIANQFTLSEKDPN
+288 KIISNQFTFSEKEPN
-303 ILADASTI
+303 ILTDAAAI
-311 QKYLTDVKKQ
+311 QKYLADVKKQ

-360 TLMKQPDVRIKKQI
+360 TLMKQPDARIKKQI

-428 GSAIKEVKDK
+428 GNAIKEVKDR

-443 ITFSDTAKVIKMESS
+443 ITFSDTAKVIKMESP
-458 QTLKINIPEEF
+458 QILKIKIPEEF
-469 KLDGSTEAL
+469 KLDGSTGFL
-478 HIDGVDRTSDFLQS
+478 HIDGEDRTSDFLQS

-505 DIKISLHVKLKD
+505 DIKIDLHVKLKD

-522 DVFSPVTWQWELS
+522 DVFSPVMWQWELS
-535 GTHKKETSSE
+535 GTHKKETSPE
-545 KEEPNKE
+545 KEKPNKE

-572 GIMPLVHSAKNPI
+572 GIMPLVHNAKTPI

-594 KDNGT
+594 NNE
-599 GGSPGGG
+599 GSQGGG
-606 TGTDNGT
+606 TGKDNGT

-632 GGTGTDNGTGGNPGG
+632 GGTGKDNETGGNPGG

-659 GGGTGTD
+659 GGGTGK
-666 NGTGGNP
+666 
-673 GGGTGTDNGT
+673 
-683 GGNPGGGTGTD
+683 
-694 NGTGGNPGGGTGTD
+694 
-708 NGTGGNPGGGTGTDN
+708 
-723 GTGGNPGGG
+723 
-732 TGTDNGT
+732 DNGT

-781 VIESTTNQVVHQKT
+781 VTESTTNQVVHQKA
-795 EVLTKNISNVL
+795 EVLTKNISSVL

-849 ATEQSLYYVLNKQ
+849 ATDQSLYYVLNKQ
-862 SLIDLISNLVSASI
+862 SLIDLISNLVSSSI
-876 TSEVKQDMTGLK
+876 TTEIKQDMSGLK
-888 QKIDS
+888 QKINS
-893 YQQLITSADQNSM
+893 YQQSITSADQNSM
-906 LLAEKLNET
+906 LLAEKLNGT
-915 MQQATS
+915 TQQATS
-921 MNQNLGEYV
+921 MNENLGEYV
-930 KGLAKWRESSLKLA
+930 KGLAKWRENSLKLV
-944 EEQQVLTTNNA
+944 EEQQVLTTNHA
-955 GEQTAV
+955 GEQTAI

-970 LTMQTQS
+970 LMMQSQS

-1013 VSKADSLLNDF
+1013 VSKADLLLNDF

-1031 KAFSKNF
+1031 KSFSKNF

-1048 DRQNEMLYEFLSS
+1048 DRQNEMLYDFLAS
-1061 PVQKQNDGVIVAGNA
+1061 PVQKQNDGVIAAGNA

-1095 AIANQEKKRTQ
+1095 AIANQEKKRMQ
-1106 SDHFEERFSLIDMNV
+1106 SDHFEEKFSLIDMNV

-1136 SIGVISGR
+1136 SIGIISGR

-1156 IAFITII
+1156 IAFITFI

-1206 MSSVGKLRQ
+1206 MSSVGKIRQ

-1221 IEGFLNDFISGKDTG
+1221 IESFLNDFISGKDTG
-1236 KVIFI
+1236 KVIFV

>member
-18 LSTGV
+18 LSTGI

-38 TTQKMTVALV
+38 TTPKMTVALV

-158 FASVIGKLQG
+158 FASIIGKLQG
-168 AQDNIGKIIEKGTNQ
+168 AQDNIGKIIEKGTAQ

-247 QKIQTDNNLLANN
+247 QKMQTDNNLLANN

-288 KIIANQFTLSEKDPN
+288 KIIANQFTLSEKDPS
-303 ILADASTI
+303 ILADASAI

-332 LESDIQETVIKKLK
+332 LESDIQATILK
-346 QSMSNDGKQEIFIN
+346 RLQKSISNDGQHEVVIN
-360 TLMKQPDVRIKKQI
+360 SLMKQPDLRIKQQI

-383 LNMEEIGQSD
+383 LNMEEIVQSD
-393 LPDTTK
+393 LPDVTK
-399 LQLQNVIQFTK
+399 LQLKNVIQFTN

-428 GSAIKEVKDK
+428 GNSIKEIKESLSKD
-438 LYTEG
+438 G
-443 ITFSDTAKVIKMESS
+443 IIFNDTAKVIGMDSS
-458 QTLKINIPEEF
+458 QTMNISIPSGFE
-469 KLDGSTEAL
+469 LYGSTDSL
-478 HIDGVDRTSDFLQS
+478 LIDGVDRTSEFQQNGS
-492 EAGEITIAPRNEG
+492 ITISARNEG
-505 DIKISLHVKLKD
+505 DLKISLHVKLID

-522 DVFSPVTWQWELS
+522 DVFSPITWEWKLNGNYE
-535 GTHKKETSSE
+535 KETSTG

-552 DKGTQTENS
+552 EPNKEEPNKENEGTKTENS
-561 KVENVV
+561 KVESVV
-567 HKSQY
+567 NKAQY
-572 GIMPLVHSAKNPI
+572 GIMPLVNTVKKPI
-585 IKKMENTTG
+585 IQKTEQN
-594 KDNGT
+594 NNNT
-599 GGSPGGG
+599 GGNPEGG
-606 TGTDNGT
+606 TGTDNGN

-619 GTGTDNGTGGNPG
+619 GTGTDNGNGGNPNQG
-632 GGTGTDNGTGGNPGG
+632 GGST
-647 GTGTDNGTGGNP
+647 
-659 GGGTGTD
+659 
-666 NGTGGNP
+666 
-673 GGGTGTDNGT
+673 
-683 GGNPGGGTGTD
+683 
-694 NGTGGNPGGGTGTD
+694 
-708 NGTGGNPGGGTGTDN
+708 
-723 GTGGNPGGG
+723 
-732 TGTDNGT
+732 
-739 GGNPGGGTGTDNGT
+739 
-753 GGNPGGG
+753 
-760 TGTDN
+760 
-765 GTGGNPGGETG
+765 
-776 TDNGK
+776 
-781 VIESTTNQVVHQKT
+781 VIERTNNYIVHQKT
-795 EVLTKNISNVL
+795 EKLTNNTSNVL
-806 IKEAVDTVESY
+806 IKEAVETVQSY
-817 QGLMSLYEMYYGIDL
+817 QGLMSLYQMYYGIDL
-832 RTKDVGPKLEEG
+832 RTNDVGPKLEEG

-849 ATEQSLYYVLNKQ
+849 ATDHSLYYMLNKQ
-862 SLIDLISNLVSASI
+862 SVIDLISNLVSASI
-876 TSEVKQDMTGLK
+876 TSEVKQDMIGLK
-888 QKIDS
+888 QKMDS

-921 MNQNLGEYV
+921 MNQNLGEYL

-1003 KEIQDSGTTI
+1003 KEIQESGTTI

-1048 DRQNEMLYEFLSS
+1048 DRQNEMLYEFLAS

-1136 SIGVISGR
+1136 SIGIISGR

-1156 IAFITII
+1156 IAFITFI

-1206 MSSVGKLRQ
+1206 MSSVGKMRQ

-1241 VLFVIAIIGLVS
+1241 VLFVIAIIGLAS

>member
-38 TTQKMTVALV
+38 TTPKMTVALV

-77 EWYVVSRGVAESG
+77 EWYVVSRGVAENG

-112 IDSELP
+112 IDSEIP

-144 AILEDFNKQIIDVY
+144 VILEDFNKQIIDVY
-158 FASVIGKLQG
+158 FASIIGKLQG
-168 AQDNIGKIIEKGTNQ
+168 AQDNIGKIIEKGNVQ

-188 KDVHSPLANY
+188 KDIHSPLANY

-209 GISVNSF
+209 GVSVNSF

-234 KSNNTYLEGFNNF
+234 KSNSTYLDGFNNF
-247 QKIQTDNNLLANN
+247 QKMQTDNNLLANN
-260 FTNQFNQYMSDMNS
+260 FTNQFNQYMNDMNT
-274 GDVLKQLSALESAN
+274 GDALKQLSALESAN
-288 KIIANQFTLSEKDPN
+288 KIISNQFTFSEKEPN
-303 ILADASTI
+303 ILTDAAAI
-311 QKYLTDVKKQ
+311 QKYLADVKKQ

-360 TLMKQPDVRIKKQI
+360 TLMKQPDARIKKQI

-428 GSAIKEVKDK
+428 GNAIKEVKDR

-443 ITFSDTAKVIKMESS
+443 ITFSDTAKVIKMESP
-458 QTLKINIPEEF
+458 QILKIKIPEEF
-469 KLDGSTEAL
+469 KLDGSTGFL
-478 HIDGVDRTSDFLQS
+478 HIDGEDRTSDFLQS

-505 DIKISLHVKLKD
+505 DIKIDLHVKLKD

-522 DVFSPVTWQWELS
+522 DVFSPVMWQWELS
-535 GTHKKETSSE
+535 GTHKKETSPE
-545 KEEPNKE
+545 KEKPNKE

-572 GIMPLVHSAKNPI
+572 GIMPLVHNAKTPI

-594 KDNGT
+594 NNE
-599 GGSPGGG
+599 GSQGGG
-606 TGTDNGT
+606 TGKDNGT

-632 GGTGTDNGTGGNPGG
+632 GGTGKDNGTGGNPGG

-659 GGGTGTD
+659 GGGTGK
-666 NGTGGNP
+666 
-673 GGGTGTDNGT
+673 
-683 GGNPGGGTGTD
+683 
-694 NGTGGNPGGGTGTD
+694 
-708 NGTGGNPGGGTGTDN
+708 
-723 GTGGNPGGG
+723 
-732 TGTDNGT
+732 
-739 GGNPGGGTGTDNGT
+739 
-753 GGNPGGG
+753 
-760 TGTDN
+760 
-765 GTGGNPGGETG
+765 
-776 TDNGK
+776 DNGK
-781 VIESTTNQVVHQKT
+781 VTESTTNQVVHQKA
-795 EVLTKNISNVL
+795 EVLTKNISSVL

-849 ATEQSLYYVLNKQ
+849 ATDQSLYYVLNKQ
-862 SLIDLISNLVSASI
+862 SLIDLISNLVSSSI
-876 TSEVKQDMTGLK
+876 TTEIKQDMSGLK
-888 QKIDS
+888 QKINS
-893 YQQLITSADQNSM
+893 YQQSITSADQNSM
-906 LLAEKLNET
+906 LLAEKLNGT
-915 MQQATS
+915 TQQATS
-921 MNQNLGEYV
+921 MNENLGEYV
-930 KGLAKWRESSLKLA
+930 KGLAKWRENSLKLV
-944 EEQQVLTTNNA
+944 EEQQVLTTNHA
-955 GEQTAV
+955 GEQTAI

-970 LTMQTQS
+970 LMMQSQS

-1013 VSKADSLLNDF
+1013 VSKADLLLNDF

-1031 KAFSKNF
+1031 KSFSKNF

-1048 DRQNEMLYEFLSS
+1048 DRQNEMLYDFLAS
-1061 PVQKQNDGVIVAGNA
+1061 PVQKQNDGVIAAGNA

-1095 AIANQEKKRTQ
+1095 AIANQEKKRMQ
-1106 SDHFEERFSLIDMNV
+1106 SDHFEEKFSLIDMNV

-1136 SIGVISGR
+1136 SIGIISGR

-1156 IAFITII
+1156 IAFITFI

-1206 MSSVGKLRQ
+1206 MSSVGKIRQ

-1221 IEGFLNDFISGKDTG
+1221 IESFLNDFISGKDTG
-1236 KVIFI
+1236 KVIFV

>member
-1 MKKFKWSILLFI
+1 MFI

-38 TTQKMTVALV
+38 TTPKMTVALV

-77 EWYVVSRGVAESG
+77 EWYVVSRGVAENG

-112 IDSELP
+112 IDSEIP

-144 AILEDFNKQIIDVY
+144 VILEDFNKQIIDVY
-158 FASVIGKLQG
+158 FASIIGKLQG
-168 AQDNIGKIIEKGTNQ
+168 AQDNIGKIIEKGNVQ

-188 KDVHSPLANY
+188 KDIHSPLANY

-209 GISVNSF
+209 GVSVNSF

-234 KSNNTYLEGFNNF
+234 KSNSTYLDGFNNF
-247 QKIQTDNNLLANN
+247 QKMQTDNNLLANN
-260 FTNQFNQYMSDMNS
+260 FTNQFNQYMNDMNT
-274 GDVLKQLSALESAN
+274 GDALKQLSALESAN
-288 KIIANQFTLSEKDPN
+288 KIISNQFTFSEKEPN
-303 ILADASTI
+303 ILTDAAAI
-311 QKYLTDVKKQ
+311 QKYLADVKKQ

-360 TLMKQPDVRIKKQI
+360 TLMKQPDARIKKQI

-393 LPDTTK
+393 LPDATK

-428 GSAIKEVKDK
+428 GNAIKEVKDR

-443 ITFSDTAKVIKMESS
+443 ITFSDTAKVIKMESP
-458 QTLKINIPEEF
+458 QILKISIPEEF
-469 KLDGSTEAL
+469 ELYGSTEAL
-478 HIDGVDRTSDFLQS
+478 KIDDVDYTSMFL
-492 EAGEITIAPRNEG
+492 EKNGEITIPPRNEG
-505 DIKISLHVKLKD
+505 DIKINLNVKLKD

-522 DVFSPVTWQWELS
+522 DVFSPVMWQWELS
-535 GTHKKETSSE
+535 GTHKKETSPE
-545 KEEPNKE
+545 KEKPNKE

-599 GGSPGGG
+599 GGNPGGG
-606 TGTDNGT
+606 TGKDNGT

-647 GTGTDNGTGGNP
+647 GTGTDNG
-659 GGGTGTD
+659 
-666 NGTGGNP
+666 
-673 GGGTGTDNGT
+673 
-683 GGNPGGGTGTD
+683 
-694 NGTGGNPGGGTGTD
+694 
-708 NGTGGNPGGGTGTDN
+708 
-723 GTGGNPGGG
+723 
-732 TGTDNGT
+732 
-739 GGNPGGGTGTDNGT
+739 
-753 GGNPGGG
+753 
-760 TGTDN
+760 
-765 GTGGNPGGETG
+765 
-776 TDNGK
+776 K
-781 VIESTTNQVVHQKT
+781 VTESTTNQVVHQKA
-795 EVLTKNISNVL
+795 EVLTKNISSVL

-849 ATEQSLYYVLNKQ
+849 ATDQSLYHVLNKQ
-862 SLIDLISNLVSASI
+862 SLIDLISNLVSSSI
-876 TSEVKQDMTGLK
+876 TTEIKQDMSGLK
-888 QKIDS
+888 QKINS
-893 YQQLITSADQNSM
+893 YQQSITSADQNSM
-906 LLAEKLNET
+906 LLAEKLNGT
-915 MQQATS
+915 TQQATS
-921 MNQNLGEYV
+921 MNENLGEYL
-930 KGLAKWRESSLKLA
+930 KGLAKWRENSLKLV
-944 EEQQVLTTNNA
+944 EEQQVLTTNHA
-955 GEQTAV
+955 GEQTAI

-970 LTMQTQS
+970 LMMQSQS

-1013 VSKADSLLNDF
+1013 VSKADLLLNDF

-1031 KAFSKNF
+1031 KSFSKNF

-1048 DRQNEMLYEFLSS
+1048 DRQNEMLYDFLAS

-1095 AIANQEKKRTQ
+1095 AIANQEKKRMQ
-1106 SDHFEERFSLIDMNV
+1106 SDHFEEKFSLIDMNV

-1136 SIGVISGR
+1136 SIGIISGR

-1156 IAFITII
+1156 IAFITFI

-1206 MSSVGKLRQ
+1206 MSSVGKIRQ

-1221 IEGFLNDFISGKDTG
+1221 IESFLNDFISGKDTG
-1236 KVIFI
+1236 KVIFV

>member
-1 MKKFKWSILLFI
+1 MKKFRWSILLFI

-38 TTQKMTVALV
+38 TTPKMTVALV

-77 EWYVVSRGVAESG
+77 EWYVVSRGVAENG

-125 KVNATGNK
+125 KVNATGNN

-144 AILEDFNKQIIDVY
+144 TILEDFNKQIIDVY
-158 FASVIGKLQG
+158 FASIIIKLQG
-168 AQDNIGKIIEKGTNQ
+168 AQDNIGKIIEKGNVQ

-209 GISVNSF
+209 GVSVNSF

-223 KGFGQALDEGN
+223 KGFGQVLDEGN

-247 QKIQTDNNLLANN
+247 QKMQSDNNLLANN
-260 FTNQFNQYMSDMNS
+260 FTSQFNQYMSEMNT

-288 KIIANQFTLSEKDPN
+288 KVITNQFTLSEKEPN
-303 ILADASTI
+303 ILADASAI
-311 QKYLTDVKKQ
+311 QKHLTDVKKQ

-346 QSMSNDGKQEIFIN
+346 QSMSNDGKKEIFIN
-360 TLMKQPDVRIKKQI
+360 TLMKQPDDRIKKQI
-374 ENLIAKLPS
+374 ENLIVKLPS
-383 LNMEEIGQSD
+383 LNMEEIVQSD

-399 LQLQNVIQFTK
+399 LQLQNVIQFTN

-415 NNFYYDPVNKISL
+415 NNFNYDPVNKISL
-428 GSAIKEVKDK
+428 GNAIKEVKDS
-438 LYTEG
+438 LYKDGT
-443 ITFSDTAKVIKMESS
+443 TFSDTAKVIKMESP
-458 QTLKINIPEEF
+458 QILKIKIPEEF
-469 KLDGSTEAL
+469 ELDGSTGFL
-478 HIDGVDRTSDFLQS
+478 HIDGEDRTSDFLQS

-522 DVFSPVTWQWELS
+522 DVFSPVMWQWELS
-535 GTHKKETSSE
+535 GTHKKETSPE
-545 KEEPNKE
+545 KEKPNKE

-572 GIMPLVHSAKNPI
+572 GIMPLVHNAKKPI
-585 IKKMENTTG
+585 IKKMENTTGNNGGNPGGGTG

-599 GGSPGGG
+599 GGSPGDG
-606 TGTDNGT
+606 TGTG
-613 GGNPGG
+613 
-619 GTGTDNGTGGNPG
+619 
-632 GGTGTDNGTGGNPGG
+632 
-647 GTGTDNGTGGNP
+647 
-659 GGGTGTD
+659 
-666 NGTGGNP
+666 
-673 GGGTGTDNGT
+673 
-683 GGNPGGGTGTD
+683 

-765 GTGGNPGGETG
+765 GTGGNPGGEPGTDNGTGGNPGGEPG

-795 EVLTKNISNVL
+795 EVLTKNISSVL

-844 SLDAI
+844 SLEAI

-862 SLIDLISNLVSASI
+862 SLIDLISNLVSLGI
-876 TSEVKQDMTGLK
+876 TAEVKQDMTGLK

-893 YQQLITSADQNSM
+893 YQQFITSADQNSM
-906 LLAEKLNET
+906 LLAEKLNVT
-915 MQQATS
+915 TQQATS
-921 MNQNLGEYV
+921 MNENLGEYL
-930 KGLAKWRESSLKLA
+930 KGLAKWRESSLKLV
-944 EEQQVLTTNNA
+944 EEQQVLTTNNT

-970 LTMQTQS
+970 LMSQSQS

-1031 KAFSKNF
+1031 KTFSKNF

-1048 DRQNEMLYEFLSS
+1048 DRQNEMLYQFLSS

-1106 SDHFEERFSLIDMNV
+1106 SDHFEEKFSLIDMNV

-1136 SIGVISGR
+1136 SIGIISGR
-1144 LLKFGQ
+1144 LLQFGQ

-1206 MSSVGKLRQ
+1206 MSSVGKVRQ

-1221 IEGFLNDFISGKDTG
+1221 IESFLNDFISGKDTG

-1267 NDQTMEHSG
+1267 NDQTMEHSS

>member
-1 MKKFKWSILLFI
+1 MFI

-38 TTQKMTVALV
+38 TTPKMTVALV

-77 EWYVVSRGVAESG
+77 EWYVVSRGVAENG

-112 IDSELP
+112 IDSEIP

-144 AILEDFNKQIIDVY
+144 VILEDFNKQIIDVY
-158 FASVIGKLQG
+158 FASIIGKLQG
-168 AQDNIGKIIEKGTNQ
+168 AQDNIGKIIEKGNVQ

-188 KDVHSPLANY
+188 KDIHSPLANY

-209 GISVNSF
+209 GVSVNSF

-234 KSNNTYLEGFNNF
+234 KSNSTYLDGFNNF
-247 QKIQTDNNLLANN
+247 QKMQTDNNLLANN
-260 FTNQFNQYMSDMNS
+260 FTNQFNQYMNDMNT
-274 GDVLKQLSALESAN
+274 GDALKQLSALESAN
-288 KIIANQFTLSEKDPN
+288 KSISNQFTFSEKEPN
-303 ILADASTI
+303 ILTDAAAI
-311 QKYLTDVKKQ
+311 QKYLADVKKQ

-360 TLMKQPDVRIKKQI
+360 TLMKQPDARIKKQI

-428 GSAIKEVKDK
+428 GNAIKEVKDR

-443 ITFSDTAKVIKMESS
+443 ITFSDTAKVIKMESP
-458 QTLKINIPEEF
+458 QILKIKIPEEF
-469 KLDGSTEAL
+469 KLDGSTGFL
-478 HIDGVDRTSDFLQS
+478 HIDGEDRTSDFLQS

-505 DIKISLHVKLKD
+505 DIKIDLHVKLKD

-522 DVFSPVTWQWELS
+522 DVFSPVMWQWELS
-535 GTHKKETSSE
+535 GTHKKETSPE
-545 KEEPNKE
+545 KEKPNKE

-599 GGSPGGG
+599 GG
-606 TGTDNGT
+606 
-613 GGNPGG
+613 NPGG

-647 GTGTDNGTGGNP
+647 GTGTDNG
-659 GGGTGTD
+659 
-666 NGTGGNP
+666 
-673 GGGTGTDNGT
+673 
-683 GGNPGGGTGTD
+683 
-694 NGTGGNPGGGTGTD
+694 
-708 NGTGGNPGGGTGTDN
+708 
-723 GTGGNPGGG
+723 
-732 TGTDNGT
+732 
-739 GGNPGGGTGTDNGT
+739 
-753 GGNPGGG
+753 
-760 TGTDN
+760 
-765 GTGGNPGGETG
+765 
-776 TDNGK
+776 K
-781 VIESTTNQVVHQKT
+781 VTESTTNQVVHQKA
-795 EVLTKNISNVL
+795 EVLTKNISSVL

-849 ATEQSLYYVLNKQ
+849 ATDQSLYYVLNKQ
-862 SLIDLISNLVSASI
+862 SLIDLISNLVSSSI
-876 TSEVKQDMTGLK
+876 TTEIKQDMSGLK
-888 QKIDS
+888 QKINS
-893 YQQLITSADQNSM
+893 YQQSITSADQNSM
-906 LLAEKLNET
+906 LLAEKLNGT
-915 MQQATS
+915 TQQATS
-921 MNQNLGEYV
+921 MNENLGEYL
-930 KGLAKWRESSLKLA
+930 KGLAKWRENSLKLV
-944 EEQQVLTTNNA
+944 EEQQVLTTNHA
-955 GEQTAV
+955 GEQTAI

-970 LTMQTQS
+970 LMMQSQS

-1013 VSKADSLLNDF
+1013 VSKADLLLNDF

-1031 KAFSKNF
+1031 KSFSKNF

-1048 DRQNEMLYEFLSS
+1048 DRQNEMLYDFLAS
-1061 PVQKQNDGVIVAGNA
+1061 PVQKQNDGVIAAGNA

-1095 AIANQEKKRTQ
+1095 AIANQEKKRMQ
-1106 SDHFEERFSLIDMNV
+1106 SDHFEEKFSLIDMNV

-1136 SIGVISGR
+1136 SIGIISGH

-1156 IAFITII
+1156 IAFITFI

-1206 MSSVGKLRQ
+1206 MSSVGKIRQ

-1221 IEGFLNDFISGKDTG
+1221 IESFLNDFISGKDTG
-1236 KVIFI
+1236 KVIFV

>member
-1 MKKFKWSILLFI
+1 MFI

-38 TTQKMTVALV
+38 TTPKMTVALV

-77 EWYVVSRGVAESG
+77 EWYVVSRGVAENG

-112 IDSELP
+112 IDSEIP

-133 DLKAEAENTAS
+133 DLKAETENTAS
-144 AILEDFNKQIIDVY
+144 VILEDFNKQIIDVY
-158 FASVIGKLQG
+158 FASIIGKLQG
-168 AQDNIGKIIEKGTNQ
+168 AQDNIGKIIEKGNVQ

-188 KDVHSPLANY
+188 KDIHSPLANY

-209 GISVNSF
+209 GVSVNSF

-234 KSNNTYLEGFNNF
+234 KSNSTYLDGFNNF
-247 QKIQTDNNLLANN
+247 QKMQTDNNLLANN
-260 FTNQFNQYMSDMNS
+260 FTNQFNQYMNDMNT
-274 GDVLKQLSALESAN
+274 GDALKQLSALESAN
-288 KIIANQFTLSEKDPN
+288 KIISNQFTFSEKEPN
-303 ILADASTI
+303 ILTDAAAI
-311 QKYLTDVKKQ
+311 QKYLADVKKQ

-360 TLMKQPDVRIKKQI
+360 TLMKQPDARIKKQI

-428 GSAIKEVKDK
+428 GNAIKEVKDR

-443 ITFSDTAKVIKMESS
+443 ITFSDTAKVIKMESP
-458 QTLKINIPEEF
+458 QILKIKIPEEF
-469 KLDGSTEAL
+469 KLDGSTGFL
-478 HIDGVDRTSDFLQS
+478 HIDGEDRTSDFLQS

-505 DIKISLHVKLKD
+505 DIKIDLHVKLKD

-522 DVFSPVTWQWELS
+522 DVFSPVMWQWELS
-535 GTHKKETSSE
+535 GTHKKETSPE
-545 KEEPNKE
+545 KEKPNKE

-572 GIMPLVHSAKNPI
+572 GIMPLVHNAKTPI

-594 KDNGT
+594 NNE
-599 GGSPGGG
+599 GSQGGG
-606 TGTDNGT
+606 TGKDNGT

-632 GGTGTDNGTGGNPGG
+632 GGTGK
-647 GTGTDNGTGGNP
+647 
-659 GGGTGTD
+659 
-666 NGTGGNP
+666 
-673 GGGTGTDNGT
+673 
-683 GGNPGGGTGTD
+683 
-694 NGTGGNPGGGTGTD
+694 
-708 NGTGGNPGGGTGTDN
+708 
-723 GTGGNPGGG
+723 
-732 TGTDNGT
+732 
-739 GGNPGGGTGTDNGT
+739 
-753 GGNPGGG
+753 
-760 TGTDN
+760 
-765 GTGGNPGGETG
+765 
-776 TDNGK
+776 DNGK
-781 VIESTTNQVVHQKT
+781 VTESTTNQVVHQKA
-795 EVLTKNISNVL
+795 EVLTKNISSVL

-849 ATEQSLYYVLNKQ
+849 ATDQSLYYVLNKQ
-862 SLIDLISNLVSASI
+862 SLIDLISNLVSSSI
-876 TSEVKQDMTGLK
+876 TTEIKQDMSGLK
-888 QKIDS
+888 QKINS
-893 YQQLITSADQNSM
+893 YQQSITSADQNSM
-906 LLAEKLNET
+906 LLAEKLNGT
-915 MQQATS
+915 TQQATS
-921 MNQNLGEYV
+921 MNENLGEYV
-930 KGLAKWRESSLKLA
+930 KGLAKWRENSLKLV
-944 EEQQVLTTNNA
+944 EEQQVLTTNHA
-955 GEQTAV
+955 GEQTAI

-970 LTMQTQS
+970 LMMQSQS

-1013 VSKADSLLNDF
+1013 VSKADLLLNDF

-1031 KAFSKNF
+1031 KSFSKNF

-1048 DRQNEMLYEFLSS
+1048 DRQNEMLYDFLAS
-1061 PVQKQNDGVIVAGNA
+1061 PVQKQNDGVIAAGNA

-1095 AIANQEKKRTQ
+1095 AIANQEKKRMQ
-1106 SDHFEERFSLIDMNV
+1106 SDHFEEKFSLIDMNV

-1136 SIGVISGR
+1136 SIGIISGR

-1156 IAFITII
+1156 IAFITFI

-1206 MSSVGKLRQ
+1206 MSSVGKIRQ

-1221 IEGFLNDFISGKDTG
+1221 IESFLNDFISGKDTG
-1236 KVIFI
+1236 KVIFV

>member
-38 TTQKMTVALV
+38 STPKMTVALV

-77 EWYVVSRGVAESG
+77 EWYVVSRGVAENG

-144 AILEDFNKQIIDVY
+144 TILEDFNKQIIDVY
-158 FASVIGKLQG
+158 FASIIGKLQG
-168 AQDNIGKIIEKGTNQ
+168 AQDNIGKIIEKGNVQ

-209 GISVNSF
+209 GVSVTSF

-223 KGFGQALDEGN
+223 KGFGLALDEGN
-234 KSNNTYLEGFNNF
+234 KSNNTYLDGFNNF
-247 QKIQTDNNLLANN
+247 QKMQTDNNLLANN
-260 FTNQFNQYMSDMNS
+260 FTNQFNQYMSDMNT

-288 KIIANQFTLSEKDPN
+288 KVITNQFTLSEKEPN
-303 ILADASTI
+303 ILADASAI
-311 QKYLTDVKKQ
+311 QKNLTDVKKQ
-321 VSEYDTELAGK
+321 VSEYDTELAEK
-332 LESDIQETVIKKLK
+332 LESDIQGTIIKKLK

-374 ENLIAKLPS
+374 ESLIAKLPS
-383 LNMEEIGQSD
+383 LNMEEIVQSE
-393 LPDTTK
+393 LPDATK
-399 LQLQNVIQFTK
+399 LQLQNVIQFTN

-428 GSAIKEVKDK
+428 GNAIKEVKDR
-438 LYTEG
+438 LYKEG
-443 ITFSDTAKVIKMESS
+443 ITFSDTANVIKMESS

-469 KLDGSTEAL
+469 ELYGNTEAL
-478 HIDGVDRTSDFLQS
+478 HIDDVDRTSDFLQS
-492 EAGEITIAPRNEG
+492 EAGEITIPPRNEG
-505 DIKISLHVKLKD
+505 DIKINLHVKLKNT
-517 PNINI
+517 NINI
-522 DVFSPVTWQWELS
+522 DVFSPVMWDWKLS
-535 GTHKKETSSE
+535 GNHKKETSSE

-572 GIMPLVHSAKNPI
+572 GIMPLVHNAKKPI

-594 KDNGT
+594 NN
-599 GGSPGGG
+599 GGSQEGGSGIGNGGNQEGG
-606 TGTDNGT
+606 TGTGN
-613 GGNPGG
+613 GGNPNP
-619 GTGTDNGTGGNPG
+619 GTGNGGNPNP
-632 GGTGTDNGTGGNPGG
+632 GTGNGGNPNP
-647 GTGTDNGTGGNP
+647 GTGNGGNP
-659 GGGTGTD
+659 NPGTG
-666 NGTGGNP
+666 NGGNP
-673 GGGTGTDNGT
+673 DPGTGN
-683 GGNPGGGTGTD
+683 GGNPDPGTG
-694 NGTGGNPGGGTGTD
+694 NGGNPDPGTG
-708 NGTGGNPGGGTGTDN
+708 NGGNPNPGTGNEGNPDP
-723 GTGGNPGGG
+723 GTGNEGNPDPGTGNEGNPDPGTGNEGNPDPGTGNGGNPDPG
-732 TGTDNGT
+732 TGN
-739 GGNPGGGTGTDNGT
+739 GGNQNQ
-753 GGNPGGG
+753 GGNS
-760 TGTDN
+760 TT
-765 GTGGNPGGETG
+765 
-776 TDNGK
+776 
-781 VIESTTNQVVHQKT
+781 IESTTNQVVHQKS
-795 EVLTKNISNVL
+795 EELTKNISSVL

-817 QGLMSLYEMYYGIDL
+817 QGLISLYEMYYGIDL

-862 SLIDLISNLVSASI
+862 SLIDLISNLVSSSI
-876 TSEVKQDMTGLK
+876 TTEVKQDMTGLK

-893 YQQLITSADQNSM
+893 YQQFITSADQNSM
-906 LLAEKLNET
+906 LLAEKLNVT
-915 MQQATS
+915 TQQATS
-921 MNQNLGEYV
+921 MNENLGEYL
-930 KGLAKWRESSLKLA
+930 KGLAKWRESSLKLV
-944 EEQQVLTTNNA
+944 EEQQVLTTNNT

-970 LTMQTQS
+970 LMMQSQS

-983 HSLATSDDVY
+983 HSLTTSDDVY

-1003 KEIQDSGTTI
+1003 KEIQESGTTI

-1024 TKKMEDD
+1024 TKKMDDD
-1031 KAFSKNF
+1031 KSFSKNF

-1048 DRQNEMLYEFLSS
+1048 DRQNEMLYQFLSS

-1106 SDHFEERFSLIDMNV
+1106 SDHFEEKFSLIDMNV

-1136 SIGVISGR
+1136 SIGIISGR
-1144 LLKFGQ
+1144 LLQFGQ

-1206 MSSVGKLRQ
+1206 MSSVGKVRQ

-1221 IEGFLNDFISGKDTG
+1221 IESFLNDFISGKDTG

>member
-38 TTQKMTVALV
+38 TTPKMTVALV

-77 EWYVVSRGVAESG
+77 EWYVVSRGVAENG

-112 IDSELP
+112 IDSEIP

-144 AILEDFNKQIIDVY
+144 VILEDFNKQIIDVY
-158 FASVIGKLQG
+158 FASIIGKLQG
-168 AQDNIGKIIEKGTNQ
+168 AQDNIGKIIEKGNVQ

-188 KDVHSPLANY
+188 KDIHSPLANY

-209 GISVNSF
+209 GVSVNSF

-234 KSNNTYLEGFNNF
+234 KSNSTYLDGFNNF
-247 QKIQTDNNLLANN
+247 QKMQTDNNLLANN
-260 FTNQFNQYMSDMNS
+260 FTNQFNQYMNDMNT
-274 GDVLKQLSALESAN
+274 GDALKQLSALESAN
-288 KIIANQFTLSEKDPN
+288 KSISNQFTFSEKEPN
-303 ILADASTI
+303 ILTDASAV
-311 QKYLTDVKKQ
+311 QKYLADVKKQ

-360 TLMKQPDVRIKKQI
+360 TLMKQPDARIKKQI

-393 LPDTTK
+393 LPDATK

-428 GSAIKEVKDK
+428 GNAIKEVKDR
-438 LYTEG
+438 LYTER
-443 ITFSDTAKVIKMESS
+443 ITFSDTAKVIKMESP
-458 QTLKINIPEEF
+458 QILKIKIPEEF

-478 HIDGVDRTSDFLQS
+478 YIDDVDRTSDFLQS

-505 DIKISLHVKLKD
+505 DIKIDLHVKLKD

-522 DVFSPVTWQWELS
+522 DVFSPVMWQWELS
-535 GTHKKETSSE
+535 GTHTKETSPE
-545 KEEPNKE
+545 KEEPNKEEPNKE

-572 GIMPLVHSAKNPI
+572 GIMPLVHNAKKPI

-594 KDNGT
+594 NNE
-599 GGSPGGG
+599 GSQGGG
-606 TGTDNGT
+606 TGKDNGT

-632 GGTGTDNGTGGNPGG
+632 GGTGTDNGTGGNR
-647 GTGTDNGTGGNP
+647 
-659 GGGTGTD
+659 
-666 NGTGGNP
+666 

-781 VIESTTNQVVHQKT
+781 VIESTTNQVIHQKT
-795 EVLTKNISNVL
+795 EKIPDITSSVL

-849 ATEQSLYYVLNKQ
+849 ATDQSLYYVLNKQ
-862 SLIDLISNLVSASI
+862 SLIDLISNLVSSSI
-876 TSEVKQDMTGLK
+876 TTEIKQDMSGLK
-888 QKIDS
+888 QKINS
-893 YQQLITSADQNSM
+893 YQQSITSADQNSM
-906 LLAEKLNET
+906 LLAEKLNGT
-915 MQQATS
+915 TQQATS
-921 MNQNLGEYV
+921 MNENLGEYV
-930 KGLAKWRESSLKLA
+930 KGLAKWRENSLKLV
-944 EEQQVLTTNNA
+944 EEQQVVTTNHA

-970 LTMQTQS
+970 LMMQSQS

-1013 VSKADSLLNDF
+1013 VSKADLLLNDF

-1031 KAFSKNF
+1031 KSFSKNF

-1048 DRQNEMLYEFLSS
+1048 DRQNEMLYDFLAS

-1088 VALFTAY
+1088 VVLFTAY
-1095 AIANQEKKRTQ
+1095 AIANQEKKRMQ
-1106 SDHFEERFSLIDMNV
+1106 SDHFEEKFSLIDMNV

-1136 SIGVISGR
+1136 SIGIISGR

-1156 IAFITII
+1156 IAFITFI

-1206 MSSVGKLRQ
+1206 MSSVGKIRQ

-1221 IEGFLNDFISGKDTG
+1221 IESFLNDFISGKDTG
-1236 KVIFI
+1236 KVIFV